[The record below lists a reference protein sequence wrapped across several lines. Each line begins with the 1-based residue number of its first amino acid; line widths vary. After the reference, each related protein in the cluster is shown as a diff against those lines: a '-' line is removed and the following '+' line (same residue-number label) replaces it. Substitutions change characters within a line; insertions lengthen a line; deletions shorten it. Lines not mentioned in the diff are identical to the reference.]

1 MDTNQNLN
9 INTFVEGMDSD
20 TMYSNVKNTK
30 YTLGINTRISSNKYN
45 IGGDVASPEEKQ
57 GLLNPITV
65 KEMLLSSTDDVD
77 LLKGIQSNDANINVI
92 FDYIYKTVQCGEHC
106 IILYKTHVNKT
117 GGVINTDILEDLYFL
132 NVASVKLVGN
142 EYKYT
147 FLFRISDHKQYNV
160 YKDVKN
166 ISVVLNLEQTDV
178 LKLYIADG
186 VHKIMELN
194 ILDEDYINK
203 LQRNYFGTNT
213 KEFKYIEAFD
223 IQQNGF
229 FPRNKVIIDGI
240 ISGQLKTGQVQYAYV
255 LYKKH
260 GGRSMLSPLTN
271 KIQVISSDD
280 QSKQGRAEDTV
291 TNIGF
296 KLKININSLFYESET
311 GKIDTI
317 GSAIFNSKD
326 RYDSILLYR
335 ISYIKPNQ
343 NAEIDLIYDSL
354 IYTTDISSTEQ
365 NIIIVNDS
373 GLKSLQKLTIE
384 EFSALYGQQFVPQ
397 VIEKNQEYLLA
408 GNIKDKTVLDIKDL
422 DFKTYSVSQPT
433 ESKKS
438 YFQYITPN
446 NDLQKESDIDL
457 TTTDTIDKV
466 VKSIESSIYGKDIFP
481 AYSDINSY
489 RTKGNIY
496 LSSECIYN
504 PFNYDGKFDEKFK
517 YILGGFGKNIQW
529 RFITIGQLKSSAKAV
544 EKDSFNPSK
553 TCYLT
558 LTGTRSNTI
567 DIKQFDENKTINKI
581 YEQHAL
587 KTPNDN
593 LYHDM
598 FSSSILRS
606 LKRGE
611 TYRYGIVLYSADG
624 NRSNVYYIGDIK
636 VPRMSEFP
644 IYDERWMYSIGLEFK
659 VTLDPQIIKKYNIV
673 GYEIVRCKK
682 YDNYTRNLEQCIIAR
697 PVRQDVAPLYIQN
710 DNYQNDKQKYSPY
723 YPTGFLTSQP
733 CLFYWFTDW
742 NDNNQPDWKKYAKFY
757 PNGKFAHSEKNQSI
771 FQLFSSSF
779 ICQSDEQVK
788 RLQNNAKH
796 LELLS
801 YIYPGTLQDTNKV
814 INSST
819 VKSTFNKKVENSYK
833 EYTGYIWSAILDNSQ
848 EYLKINRSA
857 IPCDTSEKVKQ
868 YVFNYNIC
876 KKNVYL
882 YPGDDTYTGSLDVVL
897 NTDKTIFDIKSIKDS
912 KNLEWNQC
920 FSEVKKEGSVV
931 KDAIKQYANF
941 VQTVNTESYVNF
953 VCCGKYYGDPGTNK
967 SALFSWGS
975 NGEIDKAWE
984 KYAEYTDVSGIG
996 HIPPAIGPLSGGG
1009 QCFVCYLNNTQTST
1023 IKLEQLHEYLLD
1035 TTISLTEPKGTLDLC
1050 DKDITLGAYLCNITH
1065 EAQQFSGKLLTQMQY
1080 DTYYGFGNYFNITSN
1095 TGRFNQDNFCVF
1107 DGSTYIASHRFI
1119 TSHKFYDF
1127 NDFYANLQSM
1137 QVSNN
1142 VIMESDINPYFM
1154 YGPAMNNSN
1163 TNVQIKPASIEGVVS
1178 QELPAYNYNNIYSDN
1193 ESSNNVFNAQQLD
1206 KQETN
1211 FPQRIFY
1218 SQIKTNG
1225 ENVDNWQIFKPADF
1239 VDTNSQYG
1247 EITDIYTANDR
1258 TYVFQKNAVG
1268 KMSVN
1273 ERSIVKD
1280 NNDNDIQLGQGT
1292 LLKRIDYL
1300 DTKYGMRKDDM
1311 CITDSENRLFWFDY
1325 YNNCI
1330 CTLNDNNVTNYSDS
1344 LSVTNLLNM
1353 YDDDHLPKI
1362 LYDKTNNE
1370 LYFGNIMKDND
1381 LYNIIF
1387 NIKYNIAT
1395 SLYTDSDTSFT
1406 DGFYLLDNYVNK
1418 ITKTGVYKTYCYSK
1432 NNLGIKNI
1440 YLNPM
1445 IVQFVVNNNVN
1456 TTKVFDNQQIIY
1468 ANRRGRNSLEK
1479 PDFFNEKNISFMTD
1493 LSDTEH
1499 YYDDV
1504 HTFLTDREGVI
1515 SYPIPRVGFEGK
1527 TSSDIYNKG
1536 YGQRL
1541 RGKWMVE
1548 TYSDYNTSKE
1558 STINNFITKTR
1569 QSYN

>member
-20 TMYSNVKNTK
+20 TMYSNIKNTK

-65 KEMLLSSTDDVD
+65 KELLLNSINNAD
-77 LLKGIQSNDANINVI
+77 LLNGIQSDNANINVV
-92 FDYIYKTVQCGEHC
+92 FDYIYKTIQCGEHC
-106 IILYKTHVNKT
+106 IMLYKTHVNKT
-117 GGVINTDILEDLYFL
+117 GGVVNTDILEDLYFL

-142 EYKYT
+142 EYKYK

-186 VHKIMELN
+186 IHKIMELN

-203 LQRNYFGTNT
+203 LQRNYFGGNT

-271 KIQVISSDD
+271 KIQVVSGDD

-291 TNIGF
+291 TSIGF
-296 KLKININSLFYESET
+296 KLKINIDSIFYEAGT
-311 GKIDTI
+311 GKIDTV
-317 GSAIFNSKD
+317 GSALFNSKD

-354 IYTTDISSTEQ
+354 IHTTDVSSTEQ
-365 NIIIVNDS
+365 NTIIINDS
-373 GLKSLQKLTIE
+373 GLNSLQKLTVE
-384 EFSALYGQQFVPQ
+384 EFSALYGQQFIPQ

-408 GNIKDKTVLDIKDL
+408 GNIKDKTVLDIEDL
-422 DFKTYSVSQPT
+422 DFKTYSVSIPQNG
-433 ESKKS
+433 KS
-438 YFQYITPN
+438 YFKYTTPN
-446 NDLQKESDIDL
+446 DNLLTKSDIEL
-457 TTTDTIDKV
+457 TTIDKV
-466 VKSIESSIYGKDIFP
+466 VDSIESSIYGKDIFP
-481 AYSDINSY
+481 TYSDINLY
-489 RTKGNIY
+489 RTEDNKS
-496 LSSECIYN
+496 LEAECIYN
-504 PFNYDGKFDEKFK
+504 PFNYNGQFNENFQ

-529 RFITIGQLKSSAKAV
+529 RFITIGSLKSSAK
-544 EKDSFNPSK
+544 S
-553 TCYLT
+553 
-558 LTGTRSNTI
+558 SNTF
-567 DIKQFDENKTINKI
+567 DLIKSGYLRLNHNDGVVSTEQFDENKSI
-581 YEQHAL
+581 YEIYKQHSL
-587 KTPNDN
+587 TKLNDK
-593 LYHDM
+593 LYHDI

-624 NRSNVYYIGDIK
+624 NRSNVYHIGDIK

-644 IYDERWMYSIGLEFK
+644 IYDKSIIYSIGLEFK
-659 VTLDPQIIKKYNIV
+659 VTLDPNIIKQYNII

-682 YDNYTRNLEQCIIAR
+682 YDNYTRNLEQCVIAK
-697 PVRQDVAPLYIQN
+697 PVRQDVAPPYLRAGSN
-710 DNYQNDKQKYSPY
+710 DYSKEKYSPY

-733 CLFYWFTDW
+733 CLFYWYTTSSDW
-742 NDNNQPDWKKYAKFY
+742 NTYKKIYPNNKYARTESGQ
-757 PNGKFAHSEKNQSI
+757 NI
-771 FQLFSSSF
+771 FQLLSTSF
-779 ICQSDEQVK
+779 ICQTDEQVK
-788 RLQNNAKH
+788 RLQNNAKQ
-796 LELLS
+796 LELLRF
-801 YIYPGTLQDTNKV
+801 IYPAENLDSINNIINKGEKPFSDIVEIVGVDYGTNYHWYY
-814 INSST
+814 IND
-819 VKSTFNKKVENSYK
+819 KPK
-833 EYTGYIWSAILDNSQ
+833 GYI
-848 EYLKINRSA
+848 KINRSR
-857 IPCDTSEKVKQ
+857 IPCGNSNKTDQ
-868 YVFNYNIC
+868 YVFNYNNATN
-876 KKNVYL
+876 NVYL
-882 YPGDDTYTGSLDVVL
+882 YNGISEEL
-897 NTDKTIFDIKSIKDS
+897 NTDKTVFNLKVIKDS
-912 KNLEWNQC
+912 KNLQWNQC
-920 FSEVKKEGSVV
+920 FSEVKKEGSTV
-931 KDAIKQYANF
+931 KDAIKQYSNF
-941 VQTVNTESYVNF
+941 VQTIDSESYVNF
-953 VCCGKYYGDPGTNK
+953 VCCGKYYGDPGTNT
-967 SALFSWGS
+967 SALFNWGS
-975 NGEIDKAWE
+975 NSSDDKAWGN
-984 KYAEYTDVSGIG
+984 YTEYTSVSSGTY
-996 HIPPAIGPLSGGG
+996 IPPAIGPLSAGG
-1009 QCFVCYLNNTQTST
+1009 QCFVCYLNNTQSYND
-1023 IKLEQLHEYLLD
+1023 KGQLYVNPNLPYKYLLEANV
-1035 TTISLTEPKGTLDLC
+1035 SLKEPKGTIDNC
-1050 DKDITLGAYLCNITH
+1050 WKTMVLGTYLCNITH

-1080 DTYYGFGNYFNITSN
+1080 DTYYGFGNYFNITPN

-1127 NDFYANLQSM
+1127 NDFQANLQSM

-1142 VIMESDINPYFM
+1142 IIMESDINPYFM
-1154 YGPAMNNSN
+1154 YGAAMNDNN

-1193 ESSNNVFNAQQLD
+1193 ESSNNIFNAQQLD
-1206 KQETN
+1206 KLETN

-1218 SQIKTNG
+1218 SQAKTNG
-1225 ENVDNWQIFKPADF
+1225 ENVDNWQVFKPADF

-1247 EITDIYTANDR
+1247 EITNIYTMNDS
-1258 TYVFQKNAVG
+1258 TYVFQNNAVG
-1268 KMSVN
+1268 KMSIN

-1300 DTKYGMRKDDM
+1300 DTKFGMRKDDM
-1311 CITDSENRLFWFDY
+1311 CITDSENKLFWFDY

-1330 CTLNDNNVTNYSDS
+1330 CILNGNNVANYSDS
-1344 LSVTNLLNM
+1344 LSVTNILNM
-1353 YDDDHLPKI
+1353 YDDTYLPKM

-1370 LYFGNIMKDND
+1370 LYFGNIKKDD
-1381 LYNIIF
+1381 SLYNIIF

-1395 SLYTDSDTSFT
+1395 SLYKDQDTSFA

-1418 ITKTGVYKTYCYSK
+1418 IIHTNGYKTHCYSK
-1432 NNLGIKNI
+1432 NNLNIENI
-1440 YLNPM
+1440 YVNPM
-1445 IVQFVVNNNVN
+1445 IVQFVVNNNIN
-1456 TTKVFDNQQIIY
+1456 ITKVFDNQQITY
-1468 ANRRGRNSLEK
+1468 ANRRGRNSLENPK
-1479 PDFFNEKNISFMTD
+1479 FFNKKNINFETD
-1493 LSDTEH
+1493 LSDTKH
-1499 YYDDV
+1499 YYDNI
-1504 HTFLTDREGVI
+1504 HTFLTDREGII

-1527 TSSDIYNKG
+1527 TPVDIYTKG

-1548 TYSDYNTSKE
+1548 TYIDLSTSKE

>member
-65 KEMLLSSTDDVD
+65 KEMLFSSTDNAD
-77 LLKGIQSNDANINVI
+77 LLKGIQSKDANINVV

-117 GGVINTDILEDLYFL
+117 GGRPNIDILEDLYFL
-132 NVASVKLVGN
+132 NVASVKLVDN

-160 YKDVKN
+160 YKNVKN

-194 ILDEDYINK
+194 ILDKDYINK
-203 LQRNYFGTNT
+203 LQRNYFHTNE
-213 KEFKYIEAFD
+213 KKFKYIESFD

-271 KIQVISSDD
+271 KIQVISGDD

-296 KLKININSLFYESET
+296 KLKININSSFYEPGT
-311 GKIDTI
+311 GEIDTI

-354 IYTTDISSTEQ
+354 IHTTDISSTEQ
-365 NIIIVNDS
+365 NVIIINDS
-373 GLKSLQKLTIE
+373 GLNSLQKLTIE
-384 EFSALYGQQFVPQ
+384 EFSALYGQQFVPK

-422 DFKTYSVSQPT
+422 DFKTYSISMPQNN
-433 ESKKS
+433 KS
-438 YFQYITPN
+438 YFKYITPN
-446 NDLQKESDIDL
+446 NDILTKSDIEL
-457 TTTDTIDKV
+457 TTESTIDEV
-466 VKSIESSIYGKDIFP
+466 VDSIESSIYGKDIFP

-489 RTKGNIY
+489 RTGESKS
-496 LSSECIYN
+496 LSAECIYN
-504 PFNYDGKFDEKFK
+504 PFNYNGQFDENFQ
-517 YILGGFGKNIQW
+517 YTLGGFGKNIQW
-529 RFITIGQLKSSAKAV
+529 RFITVGALKSSTKSS
-544 EKDSFNPSK
+544 DSFNPSYSS
-553 TCYLT
+553 YLE
-558 LTGTRSNTI
+558 LKSGDTI
-567 DIKQFDENKTINKI
+567 STKQFTESTIKNKTVPEI
-581 YEQHAL
+581 YKQHCL
-587 KTPNDN
+587 YYSNDEM
-593 LYHDM
+593 YHDI

-624 NRSNVYYIGDIK
+624 NRSNVYHIGDIK
-636 VPRMSEFP
+636 VPRMREFP
-644 IYDERWMYSIGLEFK
+644 IYDQIWIYSIGLEFK

-682 YDNYTRNLEQCIIAR
+682 HDNYTRNLEQCVIAK
-697 PVRQDVAPLYIQN
+697 PVRQDVAPLYESNSSNN
-710 DNYQNDKQKYSPY
+710 DDRQKYSPY

-742 NDNNQPDWKKYAKFY
+742 SNDNQPDWKKYVKFY
-757 PNGKFAHSEKNQSI
+757 PNGKFAHSEKNQKI
-771 FQLFSSSF
+771 FQLFSTSF
-779 ICQSDEQVK
+779 ICQNDEQVK
-788 RLQNNAKH
+788 RLQNNAKY

-801 YIYPGTLQDTNKV
+801 YIYPGTLQEVNKI
-814 INSST
+814 INNST
-819 VKSTFNKKVENSYK
+819 IKKTFNKKVENK
-833 EYTGYIWSAILDNSQ
+833 HDDYTGFNWSAIVDNSE

-857 IPCDTSEKVKQ
+857 ISCDINGKTKQ
-868 YVFNYNIC
+868 YVFDYDTQMYKI
-876 KKNVYL
+876 YL
-882 YPGDDTYTGSLDVVL
+882 YPQGDNTTDIGYTYL
-897 NTDKTIFDIKSIKDS
+897 NTDNTKFDIKSIKDS

-920 FSEVKKEGSVV
+920 FSEVKKEGEVV
-931 KDAIKQYANF
+931 KDAIKQYSNF
-941 VQTVNTESYVNF
+941 VQTVSTESYVNF
-953 VCCGKYYGDPGTNK
+953 VCCGKYYGDPGTNS
-967 SALFSWGS
+967 SALFNWGS
-975 NGEIDKAWE
+975 NAAADKEWE
-984 KYAEYTDVSGIG
+984 KYTEYTSVSSKAY
-996 HIPPAIGPLSGGG
+996 IPPAIGPLSAGG
-1009 QCFVCYLNNTQTST
+1009 QCFVCYLNNIQTSSNVYT
-1023 IKLEQLHEYLLD
+1023 QLYQRLLD
-1035 TTISLTEPKGTLDLC
+1035 TTVSLNEITGTLEQC
-1050 DKDITLGAYLCNITH
+1050 TKDITLGAYLCNITH

-1095 TGRFNQDNFCVF
+1095 TGRFDQDNFCVF
-1107 DGSTYIASHRFI
+1107 DGSTYIAQHRFI
-1119 TSHKFYDF
+1119 TAHKFYDF
-1127 NDFYANLQSM
+1127 NDFSSNLQSM

-1142 VIMESDINPYFM
+1142 VIMESDINPHFM

-1193 ESSNNVFNAQQLD
+1193 ESSNNIFNAQQLD
-1206 KQETN
+1206 KLETN

-1218 SQIKTNG
+1218 SQVKTNG

-1247 EITDIYTANDR
+1247 EITDIYTMNDR
-1258 TYVFQKNAVG
+1258 TYVFQKSAVG
-1268 KMSVN
+1268 KMSIN

-1330 CTLNDNNVTNYSDS
+1330 CTLNDNSVTNYSDS
-1344 LSVTNLLNM
+1344 LSVTNILNM
-1353 YDDDHLPKI
+1353 YDDIHLPKI

-1370 LYFGNIMKDND
+1370 LYFGNIRKDSD
-1381 LYNIIF
+1381 LYSIIF
-1387 NIKYNIAT
+1387 NTKYNIAT
-1395 SLYTDSDTSFT
+1395 SLYKDQDTLFT
-1406 DGFYLLDNYVNK
+1406 DGFYLLDNYINK
-1418 ITKTGVYKTYCYSK
+1418 ITNIDGYKTYCYSK
-1432 NNLGIKNI
+1432 NNLDIENT
-1440 YLNPM
+1440 YVNPM

-1493 LSDTEH
+1493 LYDTEH
-1499 YYDDV
+1499 YYDSV

-1515 SYPIPRVGFEGK
+1515 SYPIPRVGFEGN
-1527 TSSDIYNKG
+1527 TSADIYNEG

>member
-65 KEMLLSSTDDVD
+65 KEMLLSSTDGVD
-77 LLKGIQSNDANINVI
+77 LLKGIQSDDANINVI
-92 FDYIYKTVQCGEHC
+92 FDYIYKTVQCGEYC

-117 GGVINTDILEDLYFL
+117 GGLVNTDILEDLYFL
-132 NVASVKLVGN
+132 NVARVELVGN

-160 YKDVKN
+160 YKNVKN

-194 ILDEDYINK
+194 ILDKDYINK

-271 KIQVISSDD
+271 KIQVISGDD

-296 KLKININSLFYESET
+296 KLKININSLFYESGT
-311 GKIDTI
+311 V
-317 GSAIFNSKD
+317 GSATFNSKD

-354 IYTTDISSTEQ
+354 IHTTDISSTEQ

-384 EFSALYGQQFVPQ
+384 EFAALYGQQFVPQ
-397 VIEKNQEYLLA
+397 IIEKNQEYLLA
-408 GNIKDKTVLDIKDL
+408 GNIKDKTVLDINNI
-422 DFKTYSVSQPT
+422 DFKTYSVGIPQNG
-433 ESKKS
+433 KS
-438 YFQYITPN
+438 YFKYTTPDN
-446 NDLQKESDIDL
+446 RTLTNSDIEL
-457 TTTDTIDKV
+457 TTIDEV
-466 VKSIESSIYGKDIFP
+466 VDSIEDNIYGKDIFP
-481 AYSDINSY
+481 TYSNINLY
-489 RTKGNIY
+489 RTENNTV

-504 PFNYDGKFDEKFK
+504 PFNYNGEFDKNFQ
-517 YILGGFGKNIQW
+517 YTLGGFGKNIQW
-529 RFITIGQLKSSAKAV
+529 RFITVGALKSLAKSS
-544 EKDSFNPSK
+544 DSFNPSYSS
-553 TCYLT
+553 YLELKSGNIIST
-558 LTGTRSNTI
+558 KQSNTESAF
-567 DIKQFDENKTINKI
+567 KNKTISEI
-581 YEQHAL
+581 YKQHDL
-587 KTPNDN
+587 VNTNDK
-593 LYHDM
+593 LYHDI

-611 TYRYGIVLYSADG
+611 TYRYGIVLYSAEG
-624 NRSNVYYIGDIK
+624 NKSNVYHIGDIK

-644 IYDERWMYSIGLEFK
+644 IYDERWIYSIGLEFK

-697 PVRQDVAPLYIQN
+697 PVRQDVAPLYIKN
-710 DNYQNDKQKYSPY
+710 DNDQDDKQKYSPY

-742 NDNNQPDWKKYAKFY
+742 NDDNQPDWKKYAKFY

-819 VKSTFNKKVENSYK
+819 VKSTFNKKVENGYK

-941 VQTVNTESYVNF
+941 VQTINTESYVNF

-975 NGEIDKAWE
+975 NSEIDKAWE
-984 KYAEYTDVSGIG
+984 KYAEYTNVSGGG

-1009 QCFVCYLNNTQTST
+1009 QCFVCYLNNTQTSNN
-1023 IKLEQLHEYLLD
+1023 KLEHLHEYLLD

-1050 DKDITLGAYLCNITH
+1050 DKDITLGTYLCNITH

-1127 NDFYANLQSM
+1127 NDFQANLQSM

-1142 VIMESDINPYFM
+1142 VIMESDINPHFM

-1193 ESSNNVFNAQQLD
+1193 ESSNNIFNAQQLD

-1247 EITDIYTANDR
+1247 EITDIYTMNDR

-1268 KMSVN
+1268 KMSIN

-1353 YDDDHLPKI
+1353 YDDIHLPKM

-1370 LYFGNIMKDND
+1370 LYFGNIRKDSD
-1381 LYNIIF
+1381 LYSIIF
-1387 NIKYNIAT
+1387 NTKYNIAT
-1395 SLYTDSDTSFT
+1395 SLYKDQDTLFT

-1418 ITKTGVYKTYCYSK
+1418 IMNIDGYKTHCYSK
-1432 NNLGIKNI
+1432 NNIDIENI
-1440 YLNPM
+1440 YVNPM

-1527 TSSDIYNKG
+1527 TSSDIYNEG

-1548 TYSDYNTSKE
+1548 TYIDSSTSKE

>member
-65 KEMLLSSTDDVD
+65 KEMLLSPTDDVD
-77 LLKGIQSNDANINVI
+77 LLKGIQSKDANINVV

-117 GGVINTDILEDLYFL
+117 GGRPNTDILEDLYFL
-132 NVASVKLVGN
+132 NVASVKLIDN

-147 FLFRISDHKQYNV
+147 FLFRISDHNQYNV
-160 YKDVKN
+160 YKDIKN

-194 ILDEDYINK
+194 ILDKDYINK
-203 LQRNYFGTNT
+203 LQRNYFHTNE
-213 KEFKYIEAFD
+213 KEFKYIESFD

-229 FPRNKVIIDGI
+229 FPTDGIIIDGT

-271 KIQVISSDD
+271 KIQVISGDD

-296 KLKININSLFYESET
+296 KLKINLFINHQSDDYYN
-311 GKIDTI
+311 I
-317 GSAIFNSKD
+317 N

-354 IYTTDISSTEQ
+354 IKNINED
-365 NIIIVNDS
+365 IIINDS
-373 GLKSLQKLTIE
+373 GLNSLQKLTIE
-384 EFSALYGQQFVPQ
+384 EFSALYGQQFIPQ

-408 GNIKDKTVLDIKDL
+408 GNIKDKTVLDIEGL
-422 DFKTYSVSQPT
+422 DFKTYSVSIP
-433 ESKKS
+433 KDGKS
-438 YFQYITPN
+438 NFKYTTPN
-446 NDLQKESDIDL
+446 NELLTKSDIEL
-457 TTTDTIDKV
+457 KTIDQV
-466 VKSIESSIYGKDIFP
+466 VNLIEDNEYGKDIFL
-481 AYSDINSY
+481 AYSDINLY
-489 RTKGNIY
+489 RTEKNILLY
-496 LSSECIYN
+496 NECIYN
-504 PFNYDGKFDEKFK
+504 PFNYNGEFDENFK

-529 RFITIGQLKSSAKAV
+529 RFITVGYKKPNAAYSDK
-544 EKDSFNPSK
+544 FNTK
-553 TCYLT
+553 KYGFLT
-558 LTGTRSNTI
+558 LSNEI
-567 DIKQFDENKTINKI
+567 EYNYKIESNQTINSHEVNSIYRQHHII
-581 YEQHAL
+581 YEQDNEL
-587 KTPNDN
+587 YNDI
-593 LYHDM
+593 

-624 NRSNVYYIGDIK
+624 NKSNVYYIGDIK
-636 VPRMSEFP
+636 VPRMGEFP
-644 IYDERWMYSIGLEFK
+644 IYDDNFIYSIGLEFK
-659 VTLDPQIIKKYNIV
+659 VTLDPKIIKQYNIV

-682 YDNYTRNLEQCIIAR
+682 HDNYTRNLEQCVIAK
-697 PVRQDVAPLYIQN
+697 PVRQDIAPPYIEN
-710 DNYQNDKQKYSPY
+710 KTTVYDKEKYSPY
-723 YPTGFLTSQP
+723 YPTGFLISQP
-733 CLFYWFTDW
+733 CLFFWYTTSKDFDKYKKIYPNT
-742 NDNNQPDWKKYAKFY
+742 KYART
-757 PNGKFAHSEKNQSI
+757 EDNQNI
-771 FQLFSSSF
+771 FQLFSTSF
-779 ICQSDEQVK
+779 ICQTDEQIK
-788 RLQNNAKH
+788 RLQNNAKQ

-801 YIYPGTLQDTNKV
+801 FVYPYKNLDSANEV
-814 INSST
+814 INPDR
-819 VKSTFNKKVENSYK
+819 STFNSWIDEDIQNSTDYFK
-833 EYTGYIWSAILDNSQ
+833 DYLKDINRNYI
-848 EYLKINRSA
+848 KINRSS
-857 IPCDTSEKVKQ
+857 IPCTNTNKTDQ
-868 YVFNYNIC
+868 YIFNYNNLTHIIF
-876 KKNVYL
+876 
-882 YPGDDTYTGSLDVVL
+882 
-897 NTDKTIFDIKSIKDS
+897 TDADIGETIFTKIPFDYDIKTIKDS

-920 FSEVKKEGSVV
+920 FGEVKKEGDVV
-931 KDAIKQYANF
+931 KDAIKQYSNF

-953 VCCGKYYGDPGTNK
+953 VCCGKYYGDPGTNS
-967 SALFSWGS
+967 SALFNWGS
-975 NGEIDKAWE
+975 NASEDKEWE
-984 KYAEYTDVSGIG
+984 KYTEYTCSSNTEY
-996 HIPPAIGPLSGGG
+996 IPPAIGPLSAGG
-1009 QCFVCYLNNTQTST
+1009 QCFICYLNNTNDDSENLLNKNACLEKPIKYSYDDTS
-1023 IKLEQLHEYLLD
+1023 KKMVL
-1035 TTISLTEPKGTLDLC
+1035 GT
-1050 DKDITLGAYLCNITH
+1050 YLCNIIH
-1065 EAQQFSGKLLTQMQY
+1065 EAQQFSGKSLTQMQY
-1080 DTYYGFGNYFNITSN
+1080 DTYYGFGNYFNISSIG
-1095 TGRFNQDNFCVF
+1095 GRFDQDRFCVF
-1107 DGSTYIASHRFI
+1107 DGSTYIAQHRFI
-1119 TSHKFYDF
+1119 TAHKFYDF
-1127 NDFYANLQSM
+1127 NDFSSNLQSM

-1142 VIMESDINPYFM
+1142 VIMESDINPHFM
-1154 YGPAMNNSN
+1154 YGPAMNSSN

-1193 ESSNNVFNAQQLD
+1193 ESSNNIFNAQQLD
-1206 KQETN
+1206 KLETN

-1218 SQIKTNG
+1218 SQVKTNG

-1247 EITDIYTANDR
+1247 EITDIYTMNDR
-1258 TYVFQKNAVG
+1258 TYVFQKSAVG
-1268 KMSVN
+1268 KMSIN

-1330 CTLNDNNVTNYSDS
+1330 CTLNDNSVTNYSDS
-1344 LSVTNLLNM
+1344 LSVTNILNM
-1353 YDDDHLPKI
+1353 YDDLHLPKI

-1370 LYFGNIMKDND
+1370 LYFGNIRKDSD

-1387 NIKYNIAT
+1387 NTKYNIAT
-1395 SLYTDSDTSFT
+1395 SLYIDPDISFT
-1406 DGFYLLDNYVNK
+1406 NGFYLLDNYVNK
-1418 ITKTGVYKTYCYSK
+1418 ITKSGVYKTYCYSK
-1432 NNLGIKNI
+1432 NNLSIKNI
-1440 YLNPM
+1440 YVNPM

-1527 TSSDIYNKG
+1527 TSSDIYNEG

>member
-65 KEMLLSSTDDVD
+65 KEMLLSSTDNVD

-92 FDYIYKTVQCGEHC
+92 FDYIYKTVQCGEYC

-117 GGVINTDILEDLYFL
+117 GGLVNTDILEDLYFL

-271 KIQVISSDD
+271 KIQVISGDD

-296 KLKININSLFYESET
+296 KLKININSSFYESGT
-311 GKIDTI
+311 GKIDTV

-354 IYTTDISSTEQ
+354 IHTTDISSTEQ
-365 NIIIVNDS
+365 NVIIVNDS
-373 GLKSLQKLTIE
+373 GLNSLQKLTIE
-384 EFSALYGQQFVPQ
+384 EFSALYGQQFVPK

-408 GNIKDKTVLDIKDL
+408 GNIKDKTVLNIEDL
-422 DFKTYSVSQPT
+422 DFKTYSISMPQNN
-433 ESKKS
+433 KS
-438 YFQYITPN
+438 YFKYITPN
-446 NDLQKESDIDL
+446 NDVFTKSDIEL
-457 TTTDTIDKV
+457 TTIDNAV
-466 VKSIESSIYGKDIFP
+466 NTIESSIYGKDIFP

-489 RTKGNIY
+489 RTGESKS
-496 LSSECIYN
+496 LSAECIYN
-504 PFNYDGKFDEKFK
+504 PFNYNGEFDEKFQHT
-517 YILGGFGKNIQW
+517 LGGFGKNIQW
-529 RFITIGQLKSSAKAV
+529 RFITVGGLKDLAKSL
-544 EKDSFNPSK
+544 DSFNPVYSS
-553 TCYLT
+553 YLE
-558 LTGTRSNTI
+558 LQSGNTI
-567 DIKQFDENKTINKI
+567 STKQFTVPTIKNKTVSEI
-581 YEQHAL
+581 YKQHCL
-587 KTPNDN
+587 YQSDDKM
-593 LYHDM
+593 YHDI

-624 NRSNVYYIGDIK
+624 NRSNVYHIGDIK
-636 VPRMSEFP
+636 VPRMREFP
-644 IYDERWMYSIGLEFK
+644 IYDDNFVYSIGLEFK
-659 VTLDPQIIKKYNIV
+659 VTLDPNIIKQYNIV

-682 YDNYTRNLEQCIIAR
+682 HDNYTRNLEQCVIAK
-697 PVRQDVAPLYIQN
+697 PVRQDVAPLYEQN
-710 DNYQNDKQKYSPY
+710 SSNNNDRQKYSPY

-742 NDNNQPDWKKYAKFY
+742 SNDNQPDWKKYVKFY
-757 PNGKFAHSEKNQSI
+757 PNGKFAHSEKNQKI
-771 FQLFSSSF
+771 FQLFSTSF
-779 ICQSDEQVK
+779 ICQNDEQVK
-788 RLQNNAKH
+788 RLQNNAKY

-801 YIYPGTLQDTNKV
+801 YIYPGTLQEVNKI
-814 INSST
+814 INNST
-819 VKSTFNKKVENSYK
+819 IKKTFNKKVENKYDD
-833 EYTGYIWSAILDNSQ
+833 YTGFNWSAIVDNSE

-857 IPCDTSEKVKQ
+857 ISCDINGKTKQ
-868 YVFNYNIC
+868 YVFDYNTQMYKI
-876 KKNVYL
+876 YL
-882 YPGDDTYTGSLDVVL
+882 YPQGNDTTDIGYTYL
-897 NTDKTIFDIKSIKDS
+897 NTDKTKFDIKSIKDS

-920 FSEVKKEGSVV
+920 FSEVKKEGEVV
-931 KDAIKQYANF
+931 KDAIKQYSNF
-941 VQTVNTESYVNF
+941 VQTVSTESYVNF
-953 VCCGKYYGDPGTNK
+953 VCCGKYYGDPGTNT
-967 SALFSWGS
+967 SALFNWGS
-975 NGEIDKAWE
+975 NAATDKAWE
-984 KYAEYTDVSGIG
+984 KYTEYTSVSSKEY
-996 HIPPAIGPLSGGG
+996 IPPAIGPLSAGG
-1009 QCFVCYLNNTQTST
+1009 QCFVCYLNNIQTSLNVYT
-1023 IKLEQLHEYLLD
+1023 QLYQHLLD
-1035 TTISLTEPKGTLDLC
+1035 TTVSLNEITGTLKQC
-1050 DKDITLGAYLCNITH
+1050 TKDITLGAYLCNITH

-1080 DTYYGFGNYFNITSN
+1080 DTYYGFGNYFNINAN
-1095 TGRFNQDNFCVF
+1095 TTRFDQDRFCVF
-1107 DGSTYIASHRFI
+1107 DGSTYIAQHRFI
-1119 TSHKFYDF
+1119 TAHKFYDF
-1127 NDFYANLQSM
+1127 NDFTSNLQSM

-1154 YGPAMNNSN
+1154 YGPAMNNNN

-1193 ESSNNVFNAQQLD
+1193 ESSNNIFNAQQLY

-1239 VDTNSQYG
+1239 VDINSQYG
-1247 EITDIYTANDR
+1247 EITDIYTMNDR
-1258 TYVFQKNAVG
+1258 TYVFQKSAVG
-1268 KMSVN
+1268 KMSIN
-1273 ERSIVKD
+1273 ERSIIKD

-1311 CITDSENRLFWFDY
+1311 CITDSENKLFWFDY

-1395 SLYTDSDTSFT
+1395 SLYADSDTSFT
-1406 DGFYLLDNYVNK
+1406 NGFYLLDNYVNK

-1499 YYDDV
+1499 YYDNI

-1527 TSSDIYNKG
+1527 TSSDIYNEG

>member
-45 IGGDVASPEEKQ
+45 IDGNVASPEEKQ

-65 KEMLLSSTDDVD
+65 KEIPFSSTDGVD
-77 LLKGIQSNDANINVI
+77 LLKGVQSDNANINVV

-117 GGVINTDILEDLYFL
+117 GGKVNTDILEDLYFL
-132 NVASVKLVGN
+132 NVASVELVDN
-142 EYKYT
+142 EYKYK

-160 YKDVKN
+160 YKDIKN

-203 LQRNYFGTNT
+203 LQRNYFNTNE
-213 KEFKYIEAFD
+213 KEFKYIESFD

-240 ISGQLKTGQVQYAYV
+240 VSGQLKTGQVQYAYV

-271 KIQVISSDD
+271 KIQVISGDD

-296 KLKININSLFYESET
+296 KLRINIDNSFYEAGT
-311 GKIDTI
+311 GNIDSI
-317 GSAIFNSKD
+317 NGESFNTRD

-354 IYTTDISSTEQ
+354 IHTTDISSTEQ
-365 NIIIVNDS
+365 NVIIVNDS
-373 GLKSLQKLTIE
+373 GLNSLQKLTIE
-384 EFSALYGQQFVPQ
+384 EFSALYGQQFVPK
-397 VIEKNQEYLLA
+397 VIEKNQQYLLA
-408 GNIKDKTVLDIKDL
+408 GNIKDKTVLDIDGL
-422 DFKTYSVSQPT
+422 DFKTYSVSKPINN
-433 ESKKS
+433 KV

-446 NDLQKESDIDL
+446 NNLLTKSDIEL
-457 TTTDTIDKV
+457 TTIDNV
-466 VKSIESSIYGKDIFP
+466 VNTIESSIYGKDIFP

-489 RTKGNIY
+489 RTGESKS
-496 LSSECIYN
+496 LSTECIYN
-504 PFNYDGKFDEKFK
+504 PFNYNGEFDENFQ
-517 YILGGFGKNIQW
+517 YTLGGFGKNIQW
-529 RFITIGQLKSSAKAV
+529 RFITVGELKNLAKSSG
-544 EKDSFNPSK
+544 SFNPGYSS
-553 TCYLT
+553 YLE
-558 LTGTRSNTI
+558 LQSGNTI
-567 DIKQFDENKTINKI
+567 STKQFTGSTIKNKTVPEI
-581 YEQHAL
+581 YKQHCL
-587 KTPNDN
+587 YQNNDKM
-593 LYHDM
+593 YHDI

-624 NRSNVYYIGDIK
+624 NRSNVYHIGDIK
-636 VPRMSEFP
+636 VPRMREFH
-644 IYDERWMYSIGLEFK
+644 IYDDKFIYSVGLEFK

-682 YDNYTRNLEQCIIAR
+682 HDNYTRNLEQCIIAR
-697 PVRQDVAPLYIQN
+697 PVRQDVAPLYIKNSSDQ
-710 DNYQNDKQKYSPY
+710 DDKQKYSPY

-742 NDNNQPDWKKYAKFY
+742 NDDNQSDWKKYTKFY
-757 PNGKFAHSEKNQSI
+757 PNGKFAHSEKNQSV

-779 ICQSDEQVK
+779 ICQSDEQIK

-801 YIYPGTLQDTNKV
+801 YIYPGTLQNVNKV

-819 VKSTFNKKVENSYK
+819 VKSTFNKKVENGYK
-833 EYTGYIWSAILDNSQ
+833 EYTGYIWSEILDNSQ

-868 YVFNYNIC
+868 YIFNYNIC
-876 KKNVYL
+876 KQNVYL

-920 FSEVKKEGSVV
+920 FSEVKKEGDVV

-975 NGEIDKAWE
+975 NSEIDRAWE
-984 KYAEYTDVSGIG
+984 KYAEYTNVSGEK
-996 HIPPAIGPLSGGG
+996 HIPPAIGPLSAGG
-1009 QCFVCYLNNTQTST
+1009 QCFICYLNNTQTSNN
-1023 IKLEQLHEYLLD
+1023 KLEHLHEYLLD

-1080 DTYYGFGNYFNITSN
+1080 DTYYGFGNYFNINSIG
-1095 TGRFNQDNFCVF
+1095 GRFDQDRFCVF
-1107 DGSTYIASHRFI
+1107 DGSTYIAQHRFI

-1142 VIMESDINPYFM
+1142 VIMESDINPHFM
-1154 YGPAMNNSN
+1154 YGPIMNYYNV
-1163 TNVQIKPASIEGVVS
+1163 NVQMKPCSIEGVTS

-1193 ESSNNVFNAQQLD
+1193 ESSNNIFNAQQLD
-1206 KQETN
+1206 KLETN

-1247 EITDIYTANDR
+1247 EITDIYTMNDR

-1268 KMSVN
+1268 KMSIN

-1311 CITDSENRLFWFDY
+1311 CVTDSENKLFWFDY

-1330 CTLNDNNVTNYSDS
+1330 CTLNENGVVNYSDS
-1344 LSVTNLLNM
+1344 LNVTNILNM
-1353 YDDDHLPKI
+1353 YDDMHLPKI

-1370 LYFGNIMKDND
+1370 LYFGNIRKDDD

-1387 NIKYNIAT
+1387 NTKYNIAT
-1395 SLYTDSDTSFT
+1395 SLYIDPYTSFT
-1406 DGFYLLDNYVNK
+1406 DGFYLLDDYVNK

-1432 NNLGIKNI
+1432 NNLAIKNI
-1440 YLNPM
+1440 YVNPM

-1479 PDFFNEKNISFMTD
+1479 PNFFDTKNISFMTD

-1499 YYDDV
+1499 YYDNV

-1527 TSSDIYNKG
+1527 TSTDIYTKG

>member
-65 KEMLLSSTDDVD
+65 KEMLLSSTDGVD
-77 LLKGIQSNDANINVI
+77 LLKGIQSNDVNINVI
-92 FDYIYKTVQCGEHC
+92 FDYIYKTVQCGEYC

-117 GGVINTDILEDLYFL
+117 DGVNKDILEDLYFL
-132 NVASVKLVGN
+132 NVARVKLVGN

-203 LQRNYFGTNT
+203 LQRNYFHTNE
-213 KEFKYIEAFD
+213 KEFKYIESFD

-229 FPRNKVIIDGI
+229 FPTDGIIIDGT

-271 KIQVISSDD
+271 KIQVVSGDD

-296 KLKININSLFYESET
+296 KLKINLFINHQSDDYYN
-311 GKIDTI
+311 I
-317 GSAIFNSKD
+317 N

-335 ISYIKPNQ
+335 ISYIKSNQ
-343 NAEIDLIYDSL
+343 NAEINLIYDSL
-354 IYTTDISSTEQ
+354 IKDINED
-365 NIIIVNDS
+365 IIINDS
-373 GLKSLQKLTIE
+373 GLNSLQKLTIE
-384 EFSALYGQQFVPQ
+384 EFSALYGQQFIPQ

-422 DFKTYSVSQPT
+422 DFKTYSVSVP
-433 ESKKS
+433 KDGKS
-438 YFQYITPN
+438 NFKYITPDN
-446 NDLQKESDIDL
+446 KLLTKSDIEL
-457 TTTDTIDKV
+457 TTIDQV
-466 VKSIESSIYGKDIFP
+466 VDSIENNEYCKNIFP
-481 AYSDINSY
+481 TYSDINLY
-489 RTKGNIY
+489 RTEKNISLY
-496 LSSECIYN
+496 DECIYN
-504 PFNYDGKFDEKFK
+504 PFNYDGKFNENFK

-529 RFITIGQLKSSAKAV
+529 RFITVGDKKPNTDYSDK
-544 EKDSFNPSK
+544 FNTK
-553 TCYLT
+553 KYGFLT
-558 LTGTRSNTI
+558 LS
-567 DIKQFDENKTINKI
+567 DENEYNYKIKPKQTINSRQVNGI
-581 YEQHAL
+581 YRQHNIIHEQDNEL
-587 KTPNDN
+587 YNDI
-593 LYHDM
+593 

-624 NRSNVYYIGDIK
+624 NKSNVYHIGDIK

-644 IYDERWMYSIGLEFK
+644 IYDDNFIYSVGLEFK
-659 VTLDPQIIKKYNIV
+659 VTLDPNIIKQYNIV

-682 YDNYTRNLEQCIIAR
+682 YDNYTRNLEQCVIAK
-697 PVRQDVAPLYIQN
+697 PVRQDIAPPYIKN
-710 DNYQNDKQKYSPY
+710 NTTYYNNEKYSPY

-733 CLFYWFTDW
+733 CLFYWFTDLSDW
-742 NDNNQPDWKKYAKFY
+742 NEYKKIYPNTKYAR
-757 PNGKFAHSEKNQSI
+757 SEDNQNI
-771 FQLFSSSF
+771 FQLFSTSF
-779 ICQSDEQVK
+779 ICQTDEQIK
-788 RLQNNAKH
+788 RLQNNAKQ

-801 YIYPGTLQDTNKV
+801 FIYPYKNLDSINKV
-814 INSST
+814 INT
-819 VKSTFNKKVENSYK
+819 EFNPVF
-833 EYTGYIWSAILDNSQ
+833 TGYVGTVIQDSTDYFKN
-848 EYLKINRSA
+848 YLKDVERNYIKINRA
-857 IPCDTSEKVKQ
+857 YIPCT
-868 YVFNYNIC
+868 
-876 KKNVYL
+876 
-882 YPGDDTYTGSLDVVL
+882 
-897 NTDKTIFDIKSIKDS
+897 NTDKTYQYIFDYNNLAHELYIDADMPATNFIENFIKYDIKTIKNS

-920 FSEVKKEGSVV
+920 FSEVKKEGDVV
-931 KDAIKQYANF
+931 KDAIKQYSNF

-953 VCCGKYYGDPGTNK
+953 VCCGKYNGDPGTNS
-967 SALFSWGS
+967 SALFNWGS
-975 NGEIDKAWE
+975 YTPTDKAWE
-984 KYAEYTDVSGIG
+984 KYTEYTSVSNTEYIG
-996 HIPPAIGPLSGGG
+996 PAIGPLSAGG
-1009 QCFVCYLNNTQTST
+1009 QCFICYLNNTSNESENPLNYNTC
-1023 IKLEQLHEYLLD
+1023 LERPKKQD
-1035 TTISLTEPKGTLDLC
+1035 DNSISKTMVLGT
-1050 DKDITLGAYLCNITH
+1050 YLCNITH

-1080 DTYYGFGNYFNITSN
+1080 DTYYGFGNYFNISSIG
-1095 TGRFNQDNFCVF
+1095 GRFDQDRFCVF
-1107 DGSTYIASHRFI
+1107 DGSTYIAQHRFI
-1119 TSHKFYDF
+1119 TAHKFYDF
-1127 NDFYANLQSM
+1127 NDFKSNLQSM

-1142 VIMESDINPYFM
+1142 VIMESDINPHFM
-1154 YGPAMNNSN
+1154 YGPAINNYN

-1193 ESSNNVFNAQQLD
+1193 ESSNNIFNAQQLD
-1206 KQETN
+1206 KQEIN

-1247 EITDIYTANDR
+1247 EITDIYTMNDR
-1258 TYVFQKNAVG
+1258 TYVFQKSAVG
-1268 KMSVN
+1268 KMSIN

-1353 YDDDHLPKI
+1353 YDDIHLPKI

-1370 LYFGNIMKDND
+1370 LYFGNIRKDSD
-1381 LYNIIF
+1381 LYSIIF
-1387 NIKYNIAT
+1387 NTKYNIAT
-1395 SLYTDSDTSFT
+1395 SLYKDQDTFFT

-1418 ITKTGVYKTYCYSK
+1418 IMNIDGYKTHCYSK
-1432 NNLGIKNI
+1432 NNIDIENI
-1440 YLNPM
+1440 YVNPM

-1468 ANRRGRNSLEK
+1468 ANRRGRNSLVK

-1527 TSSDIYNKG
+1527 TSSDIYNEG

>member
-65 KEMLLSSTDDVD
+65 KEMLLSSTDNVD
-77 LLKGIQSNDANINVI
+77 LLKGIQSNDANINVV
-92 FDYIYKTVQCGEHC
+92 FDYIYKTVQCGEYC

-117 GGVINTDILEDLYFL
+117 GGLVNTDILEDLYFL

-271 KIQVISSDD
+271 KIQVISGDD

-296 KLKININSLFYESET
+296 KLKININSSFYESGT
-311 GKIDTI
+311 GKIDTV

-354 IYTTDISSTEQ
+354 IHTTDISSTEQ
-365 NIIIVNDS
+365 NVIIVNDS
-373 GLKSLQKLTIE
+373 GLNSLQKLTIE
-384 EFSALYGQQFVPQ
+384 EFSALYGQQFVPK

-408 GNIKDKTVLDIKDL
+408 GNIKDKTVLNIEDL
-422 DFKTYSVSQPT
+422 DFKTYSISMPQNN
-433 ESKKS
+433 KS
-438 YFQYITPN
+438 YFKYITPN
-446 NDLQKESDIDL
+446 NDIFTESDIEL
-457 TTTDTIDKV
+457 TTIDNAV
-466 VKSIESSIYGKDIFP
+466 NTIESSIYGKDIFP

-489 RTKGNIY
+489 RTGESKS
-496 LSSECIYN
+496 LSAECIYN
-504 PFNYDGKFDEKFK
+504 PFNYNGEFDEKFQ
-517 YILGGFGKNIQW
+517 YTLGGFGKNIQW
-529 RFITIGQLKSSAKAV
+529 RFITVGGLKDLAKSL
-544 EKDSFNPSK
+544 DSFNPVYSS
-553 TCYLT
+553 YLE
-558 LTGTRSNTI
+558 LKSGDTI
-567 DIKQFDENKTINKI
+567 STKQFTESTIKNKTVPEI
-581 YEQHAL
+581 YKQHCL
-587 KTPNDN
+587 YQSDDKM
-593 LYHDM
+593 YHDI

-624 NRSNVYYIGDIK
+624 NRSNVYHIGDIK
-636 VPRMSEFP
+636 VPRMREFP
-644 IYDERWMYSIGLEFK
+644 IYDDNLVYSIGLEFK
-659 VTLDPQIIKKYNIV
+659 VTLDPNIIKQYNIV

-682 YDNYTRNLEQCIIAR
+682 HDNYTRNLEQCVIAK
-697 PVRQDVAPLYIQN
+697 PVRQDVAPLYEQN
-710 DNYQNDKQKYSPY
+710 SSNNNDRQKYSPY

-742 NDNNQPDWKKYAKFY
+742 SNDNQPDWKKYVKFY
-757 PNGKFAHSEKNQSI
+757 PNGKFAHSEKNQKI
-771 FQLFSSSF
+771 FQLFSTSF
-779 ICQSDEQVK
+779 ICQNDEQVK
-788 RLQNNAKH
+788 RLQNNAKY

-801 YIYPGTLQDTNKV
+801 YIYPGTLQEVNKI
-814 INSST
+814 INNST
-819 VKSTFNKKVENSYK
+819 IKKTFNKKVENKYDD
-833 EYTGYIWSAILDNSQ
+833 YTGFNWSAIVDNSE

-857 IPCDTSEKVKQ
+857 ISCDINGKTKQ
-868 YVFNYNIC
+868 YVFDYNTQMYKI
-876 KKNVYL
+876 YL
-882 YPGDDTYTGSLDVVL
+882 YPQGNNTTDIGYTYL
-897 NTDKTIFDIKSIKDS
+897 NTDKTKFDIKSIKDS

-920 FSEVKKEGSVV
+920 FSEVKKEGEVV
-931 KDAIKQYANF
+931 KDAIKQYSNF
-941 VQTVNTESYVNF
+941 VQTVSTESYVNF
-953 VCCGKYYGDPGTNK
+953 VCCGKYYGDPGTNT
-967 SALFSWGS
+967 SALFNWGS
-975 NGEIDKAWE
+975 NAAADKAWE
-984 KYAEYTDVSGIG
+984 KYTEYTSVSSKAY
-996 HIPPAIGPLSGGG
+996 IPPAIGPLSAGG
-1009 QCFVCYLNNTQTST
+1009 QCFVCYLNNIQTSLNVYT
-1023 IKLEQLHEYLLD
+1023 QLYQHLLD
-1035 TTISLTEPKGTLDLC
+1035 TTVSLNEITGTLKQC
-1050 DKDITLGAYLCNITH
+1050 TKDITLGAYLCNITH

-1080 DTYYGFGNYFNITSN
+1080 DTYYGFGNYFNINAN
-1095 TGRFNQDNFCVF
+1095 TTRFNQDRFCVF
-1107 DGSTYIASHRFI
+1107 DGSTYIAQHRFI
-1119 TSHKFYDF
+1119 TAHKFYDF
-1127 NDFYANLQSM
+1127 NDFTSNLQSM

-1154 YGPAMNNSN
+1154 YGPAMNNNN

-1193 ESSNNVFNAQQLD
+1193 ESSNNIFNAQQLD
-1206 KQETN
+1206 KPETN

-1247 EITDIYTANDR
+1247 EITDIYTMNDR
-1258 TYVFQKNAVG
+1258 TYVFQKSAVG
-1268 KMSVN
+1268 KMSIN

-1311 CITDSENRLFWFDY
+1311 CITDSENKLFWFDY

-1344 LSVTNLLNM
+1344 LSVTNILNM
-1353 YDDDHLPKI
+1353 YDDLHLPKI

-1370 LYFGNIMKDND
+1370 LYFGNIRKDSD
-1381 LYNIIF
+1381 LYSIIF
-1387 NIKYNIAT
+1387 NTKYNIAT
-1395 SLYTDSDTSFT
+1395 SLYKDQDTLFT

-1418 ITKTGVYKTYCYSK
+1418 ITNIEGYKTYCYSK
-1432 NNLGIKNI
+1432 NNLDIENT
-1440 YLNPM
+1440 YVNPM

-1468 ANRRGRNSLEK
+1468 ANRRGINSLEK
-1479 PDFFNEKNISFMTD
+1479 TDFFNEKNISFMTD

-1499 YYDDV
+1499 YYDSV

-1527 TSSDIYNKG
+1527 TSSDIYNEG

>member
-65 KEMLLSSTDDVD
+65 KEMLLSPTDDVD
-77 LLKGIQSNDANINVI
+77 LLKGIQSNNVNINVV

-117 GGVINTDILEDLYFL
+117 GEVPNTDILEDLYFL
-132 NVASVKLVGN
+132 NVASVKLIDN

-147 FLFRISDHKQYNV
+147 FLFRISNHKQYNV
-160 YKDVKN
+160 YKDIKN

-194 ILDEDYINK
+194 ILDKDYINK
-203 LQRNYFGTNT
+203 LQRNYFGTNA
-213 KEFKYIEAFD
+213 KEFKYIESFD

-229 FPRNKVIIDGI
+229 FPTDGIIIDGT

-271 KIQVISSDD
+271 KIQVISGDD

-296 KLKININSLFYESET
+296 KLKINLFINHQSDDYYN
-311 GKIDTI
+311 I
-317 GSAIFNSKD
+317 N

-354 IYTTDISSTEQ
+354 IKNINED
-365 NIIIVNDS
+365 IIINDS
-373 GLKSLQKLTIE
+373 GLNSLQKLTIE
-384 EFSALYGQQFVPQ
+384 EFSALYGQQFIPQ

-408 GNIKDKTVLDIKDL
+408 GNIKDKTVLDIEGL
-422 DFKTYSVSQPT
+422 DFKTYSVSIP
-433 ESKKS
+433 KDGKS
-438 YFQYITPN
+438 NFKYITPN
-446 NDLQKESDIDL
+446 NKLLTKSDIEL
-457 TTTDTIDKV
+457 ETIDQV
-466 VKSIESSIYGKDIFP
+466 VNLIEDNEYGKNIFL
-481 AYSDINSY
+481 AYSDINLY
-489 RTKGNIY
+489 RTEENILLY
-496 LSSECIYN
+496 NECIYN
-504 PFNYDGKFDEKFK
+504 PFNYNGKFDEKFK

-529 RFITIGQLKSSAKAV
+529 RFITVGDKKPNAGYSDK
-544 EKDSFNPSK
+544 FNTK
-553 TCYLT
+553 KYGFLT
-558 LTGTRSNTI
+558 LSN
-567 DIKQFDENKTINKI
+567 ENEYNYKIESNQTINPREVNGIYRQHHII
-581 YEQHAL
+581 YEQDNEL
-587 KTPNDN
+587 YNDI
-593 LYHDM
+593 

-624 NRSNVYYIGDIK
+624 NKSNVYHIGDIK
-636 VPRMSEFP
+636 VPRMGEFP
-644 IYDERWMYSIGLEFK
+644 IYDDNFIYSIGLEFK
-659 VTLDPQIIKKYNIV
+659 VTLDPKIIKQYNIV

-682 YDNYTRNLEQCIIAR
+682 HDNYTRNLEQCVIAK
-697 PVRQDVAPLYIQN
+697 PVRQDIAVPYIETTSC
-710 DNYQNDKQKYSPY
+710 YDKEKYSPY
-723 YPTGFLTSQP
+723 YPTGFLISQP
-733 CLFYWFTDW
+733 CLFFWYTTSKDFDKYKKIYPNT
-742 NDNNQPDWKKYAKFY
+742 KYART
-757 PNGKFAHSEKNQSI
+757 EDNQNI
-771 FQLFSSSF
+771 FQLFSTSF
-779 ICQSDEQVK
+779 ICQTDEQIK
-788 RLQNNAKH
+788 RLQNNAKQ

-801 YIYPGTLQDTNKV
+801 FVYPYKNLDSANEV
-814 INSST
+814 INPNR
-819 VKSTFNKKVENSYK
+819 STFNSWIDEDIQNSTDYFK
-833 EYTGYIWSAILDNSQ
+833 DYLKDINRNYI
-848 EYLKINRSA
+848 KINRSS
-857 IPCDTSEKVKQ
+857 IPCTNTNKTDQ
-868 YVFNYNIC
+868 YIFNYNNLTHIIFTDA
-876 KKNVYL
+876 N
-882 YPGDDTYTGSLDVVL
+882 TGETTFTEIPFDY
-897 NTDKTIFDIKSIKDS
+897 DIKTIKDS

-920 FSEVKKEGSVV
+920 FSEVKKEGDVV
-931 KDAIKQYANF
+931 KDAIKQYSNF

-953 VCCGKYYGDPGTNK
+953 VCCGKYYGDPGTNS
-967 SALFSWGS
+967 SALFNWGS
-975 NGEIDKAWE
+975 NASEDKEWE
-984 KYAEYTDVSGIG
+984 KYTEYTCSSNTEY
-996 HIPPAIGPLSGGG
+996 IPPAIGPLSAGG
-1009 QCFVCYLNNTQTST
+1009 QCFICYLNNTNDDSENLLNKNVCLEKPIKHSYDNTSKT
-1023 IKLEQLHEYLLD
+1023 MVL
-1035 TTISLTEPKGTLDLC
+1035 GT
-1050 DKDITLGAYLCNITH
+1050 YLCNIIH

-1080 DTYYGFGNYFNITSN
+1080 DTYYGFGNYFNISSIG
-1095 TGRFNQDNFCVF
+1095 GRFDQDCFCVF
-1107 DGSTYIASHRFI
+1107 DGSTYIAQHRFI
-1119 TSHKFYDF
+1119 TAHKFYDF
-1127 NDFYANLQSM
+1127 NDFSSNLQSM

-1142 VIMESDINPYFM
+1142 VIMESDINPHFM
-1154 YGPAMNNSN
+1154 YGPAMNSSN

-1193 ESSNNVFNAQQLD
+1193 ESSNNIFNAQQLD
-1206 KQETN
+1206 KLETN

-1218 SQIKTNG
+1218 SQVKTNG

-1247 EITDIYTANDR
+1247 EITDIYTMNDR
-1258 TYVFQKNAVG
+1258 TYVFQKSAVG
-1268 KMSVN
+1268 KMSIN

-1330 CTLNDNNVTNYSDS
+1330 CTLNDNSVTNYSDS
-1344 LSVTNLLNM
+1344 LSVTNILNM
-1353 YDDDHLPKI
+1353 YDDLHLPKI

-1370 LYFGNIMKDND
+1370 LYFGNIRKDSD

-1387 NIKYNIAT
+1387 NTKYNIAT
-1395 SLYTDSDTSFT
+1395 SLYIDPDISFT
-1406 DGFYLLDNYVNK
+1406 NGFYLLDNYVNK
-1418 ITKTGVYKTYCYSK
+1418 ITKSGVYKTYCYSK
-1432 NNLGIKNI
+1432 NNLSIKNI
-1440 YLNPM
+1440 YINPM

-1527 TSSDIYNKG
+1527 TSSDIYNEG

>member
-20 TMYSNVKNTK
+20 TMYSNIKNTK

-65 KEMLLSSTDDVD
+65 KEMLLSSTDNVD

-92 FDYIYKTVQCGEHC
+92 FDYIYKTVQCGEYC

-117 GGVINTDILEDLYFL
+117 GGLVNTDILEDLYFL

-271 KIQVISSDD
+271 KIQVISGDD

-296 KLKININSLFYESET
+296 KLKININSSFYESGT
-311 GKIDTI
+311 GKIDTV

-354 IYTTDISSTEQ
+354 IHTTDISSTEQ
-365 NIIIVNDS
+365 NVIIVNDS
-373 GLKSLQKLTIE
+373 GLNSLQKLTIE
-384 EFSALYGQQFVPQ
+384 EFSALYGQQFVPK

-408 GNIKDKTVLDIKDL
+408 GNIKDKTVLNIEDL
-422 DFKTYSVSQPT
+422 DFKTYSISMPQNN
-433 ESKKS
+433 KS
-438 YFQYITPN
+438 YFKYITPN
-446 NDLQKESDIDL
+446 NDIFTESDIEL
-457 TTTDTIDKV
+457 TTIDNAV
-466 VKSIESSIYGKDIFP
+466 NTIESSIYGKDIFP

-489 RTKGNIY
+489 RTGESKS
-496 LSSECIYN
+496 LSAECIYN
-504 PFNYDGKFDEKFK
+504 PFNYNGEFDEKFQ
-517 YILGGFGKNIQW
+517 YTLGGFGKNIQW
-529 RFITIGQLKSSAKAV
+529 RFITVGGLKDLAKSL
-544 EKDSFNPSK
+544 DSFNPVYSS
-553 TCYLT
+553 YLE
-558 LTGTRSNTI
+558 LKSGDTI
-567 DIKQFDENKTINKI
+567 STKQFTESTIKNKTVPEI
-581 YEQHAL
+581 YKQHCL
-587 KTPNDN
+587 YQSDDKM
-593 LYHDM
+593 YHDI

-624 NRSNVYYIGDIK
+624 NRSNVYHIGDIK
-636 VPRMSEFP
+636 VPRMREFP
-644 IYDERWMYSIGLEFK
+644 IYDDNLVYSIGLEFK
-659 VTLDPQIIKKYNIV
+659 VTLDPNIIKQYNIV

-682 YDNYTRNLEQCIIAR
+682 HDNYTRNLEQCVIAK
-697 PVRQDVAPLYIQN
+697 PVRQDVAPLYEQN
-710 DNYQNDKQKYSPY
+710 SSNNNDRQKYSPY

-742 NDNNQPDWKKYAKFY
+742 SNDNQPDWKKYVKFY
-757 PNGKFAHSEKNQSI
+757 PNGKFAHSEKNQKI
-771 FQLFSSSF
+771 FQLFSTSF
-779 ICQSDEQVK
+779 ICQNDEQVK
-788 RLQNNAKH
+788 RLQNNAKY

-801 YIYPGTLQDTNKV
+801 YIYPGTLQEVNKI
-814 INSST
+814 INNST
-819 VKSTFNKKVENSYK
+819 IKKTFNKKVENKYDD
-833 EYTGYIWSAILDNSQ
+833 YTGFNWSAIVDNSE

-857 IPCDTSEKVKQ
+857 ISCDINGKTKQ
-868 YVFNYNIC
+868 YVFDYNTQMYKI
-876 KKNVYL
+876 YL
-882 YPGDDTYTGSLDVVL
+882 YPQGNNTTDIGYTYL
-897 NTDKTIFDIKSIKDS
+897 NTDKTKFDIKSIKDS

-920 FSEVKKEGSVV
+920 FSEVKKEGEVV
-931 KDAIKQYANF
+931 KDAIKQYSNF
-941 VQTVNTESYVNF
+941 VQTVSTESYVNF
-953 VCCGKYYGDPGTNK
+953 VCCGKYYGDPGTNT
-967 SALFSWGS
+967 SALFNWGS
-975 NGEIDKAWE
+975 NAAADKAWE
-984 KYAEYTDVSGIG
+984 KYTEYTSVSSKAY
-996 HIPPAIGPLSGGG
+996 IPPAIGPLSAGG
-1009 QCFVCYLNNTQTST
+1009 QCFVCYLNNIQTSLNVYT
-1023 IKLEQLHEYLLD
+1023 QLYQHLLD
-1035 TTISLTEPKGTLDLC
+1035 TTVSLNEITGTLKQC
-1050 DKDITLGAYLCNITH
+1050 TKDITLGAYLCNITH

-1080 DTYYGFGNYFNITSN
+1080 DTYYGFGNYFNINAN
-1095 TGRFNQDNFCVF
+1095 TTRFNQDRFCVF
-1107 DGSTYIASHRFI
+1107 DGSTYIAQHRFI
-1119 TSHKFYDF
+1119 TAHKFYDF
-1127 NDFYANLQSM
+1127 NDFTSNLQSM

-1154 YGPAMNNSN
+1154 YGPAMNNNN

-1193 ESSNNVFNAQQLD
+1193 ESSNNIFNAQQLD
-1206 KQETN
+1206 KPETN

-1247 EITDIYTANDR
+1247 EITDIYTMNDR
-1258 TYVFQKNAVG
+1258 TYVFQKSAVG
-1268 KMSVN
+1268 KMSIN

-1311 CITDSENRLFWFDY
+1311 CITDSENKLFWFDY

-1344 LSVTNLLNM
+1344 LSVTNILNM
-1353 YDDDHLPKI
+1353 YDDLHLPKI

-1370 LYFGNIMKDND
+1370 LYFGNIRKDSD
-1381 LYNIIF
+1381 LYSIIF
-1387 NIKYNIAT
+1387 NTKYNIAT
-1395 SLYTDSDTSFT
+1395 SLYKDQDTLFT

-1418 ITKTGVYKTYCYSK
+1418 ITNIEGYKTYCYSK
-1432 NNLGIKNI
+1432 NNLDIENT
-1440 YLNPM
+1440 YVNPM

-1468 ANRRGRNSLEK
+1468 ANRRGINSLEK
-1479 PDFFNEKNISFMTD
+1479 TDFFNEKNISFMTD

-1499 YYDDV
+1499 YYDSV

-1527 TSSDIYNKG
+1527 TSSDIYNEG

>member
-65 KEMLLSSTDDVD
+65 KEMLLSSTDNVD
-77 LLKGIQSNDANINVI
+77 LLKGIQSNDANINVV
-92 FDYIYKTVQCGEHC
+92 FDYIYKTVQCGEYC

-117 GGVINTDILEDLYFL
+117 GGEPNKDILEDLYFL
-132 NVASVKLVGN
+132 NVASVKLVDN

-147 FLFRISDHKQYNV
+147 FLFRISDYKQYNV

-194 ILDEDYINK
+194 ILDKDYINK
-203 LQRNYFGTNT
+203 LQRNYFHTDE
-213 KEFKYIEAFD
+213 KEFKYIESFD

-271 KIQVISSDD
+271 KIQVISGDD

-296 KLKININSLFYESET
+296 KLKININSSFYESGT
-311 GKIDTI
+311 GKIDTV

-354 IYTTDISSTEQ
+354 IHTTDISSTEQ
-365 NIIIVNDS
+365 NVIIVNDS
-373 GLKSLQKLTIE
+373 GLNSLQKLTIE
-384 EFSALYGQQFVPQ
+384 EFSALYGQQFVPK

-408 GNIKDKTVLDIKDL
+408 GNIKDKTVLNIEDL
-422 DFKTYSVSQPT
+422 DFKTYSISMPQNN
-433 ESKKS
+433 KS
-438 YFQYITPN
+438 YFKYITPN
-446 NDLQKESDIDL
+446 NDIFTESDIEL
-457 TTTDTIDKV
+457 TTIDNAV
-466 VKSIESSIYGKDIFP
+466 NTIESSIYGKDIFP

-489 RTKGNIY
+489 RTGESKS
-496 LSSECIYN
+496 LSAECIYN
-504 PFNYDGKFDEKFK
+504 PFNYNGEFDEKFQ
-517 YILGGFGKNIQW
+517 YTLGGFGKNIQW
-529 RFITIGQLKSSAKAV
+529 RFITVGGLKDLAKSL
-544 EKDSFNPSK
+544 DSFNPVYSS
-553 TCYLT
+553 YLE
-558 LTGTRSNTI
+558 LKSGDTI
-567 DIKQFDENKTINKI
+567 STKQFTESTIKNKTVPEI
-581 YEQHAL
+581 YKQHCL
-587 KTPNDN
+587 YQSDDKM
-593 LYHDM
+593 YHDI

-624 NRSNVYYIGDIK
+624 NRSNVYHIGDIK
-636 VPRMSEFP
+636 VPRMREFP
-644 IYDERWMYSIGLEFK
+644 IYDDNLVYSIGLEFK
-659 VTLDPQIIKKYNIV
+659 VTLDPNIIKQYNIV

-682 YDNYTRNLEQCIIAR
+682 HDNYTRNLEQCVIAK
-697 PVRQDVAPLYIQN
+697 PVRQDVAPLYEQN
-710 DNYQNDKQKYSPY
+710 SSNNNDRQKYSPY

-742 NDNNQPDWKKYAKFY
+742 SNDNQPDWKKYVKFY
-757 PNGKFAHSEKNQSI
+757 PNGKFAHSEKNQKI
-771 FQLFSSSF
+771 FQLFSTSF
-779 ICQSDEQVK
+779 ICQNDEQVK
-788 RLQNNAKH
+788 RLQNNAKY

-801 YIYPGTLQDTNKV
+801 YIYPGTLQEVNKI
-814 INSST
+814 INNST
-819 VKSTFNKKVENSYK
+819 IKKTFNKKVENKYDD
-833 EYTGYIWSAILDNSQ
+833 YTGFNWSAIVDNSE

-857 IPCDTSEKVKQ
+857 ISCDINGKTKQ
-868 YVFNYNIC
+868 YVFDYNTQMYKI
-876 KKNVYL
+876 YL
-882 YPGDDTYTGSLDVVL
+882 YPQGNNTTDIGYTYL
-897 NTDKTIFDIKSIKDS
+897 NTDKTKFDIKSIKDS

-920 FSEVKKEGSVV
+920 FSEVKKEGEVV
-931 KDAIKQYANF
+931 KDAIKQYSNF
-941 VQTVNTESYVNF
+941 VQTVSTESYVNF
-953 VCCGKYYGDPGTNK
+953 VCCGKYYGDPGTNT
-967 SALFSWGS
+967 SALFNWGS
-975 NGEIDKAWE
+975 NAAADKAWE
-984 KYAEYTDVSGIG
+984 KYTEYTSVSSKAY
-996 HIPPAIGPLSGGG
+996 IPPAIGPLSAGG
-1009 QCFVCYLNNTQTST
+1009 QCFVCYLNNIQTSLNVYT
-1023 IKLEQLHEYLLD
+1023 QLYQHLLD
-1035 TTISLTEPKGTLDLC
+1035 TTVSLNEITGTLKQC
-1050 DKDITLGAYLCNITH
+1050 TKDITLGAYLCNITH

-1080 DTYYGFGNYFNITSN
+1080 DTYYGFGNYFNINAN
-1095 TGRFNQDNFCVF
+1095 TTRFNQDRFCVF
-1107 DGSTYIASHRFI
+1107 DGSTYIAQHRFI
-1119 TSHKFYDF
+1119 TAHKFYDF
-1127 NDFYANLQSM
+1127 NDFTSNLQSM

-1154 YGPAMNNSN
+1154 YGPAMNNNN

-1193 ESSNNVFNAQQLD
+1193 ESSNNIFNAQQLD
-1206 KQETN
+1206 KPETN

-1247 EITDIYTANDR
+1247 EITDIYTMNDR
-1258 TYVFQKNAVG
+1258 TYVFQKSAVG
-1268 KMSVN
+1268 KMSIN

-1311 CITDSENRLFWFDY
+1311 CITDSENKLFWFDY

-1344 LSVTNLLNM
+1344 LSVTNILNM
-1353 YDDDHLPKI
+1353 YDDLHLPKI

-1370 LYFGNIMKDND
+1370 LYFGNIRKDSD
-1381 LYNIIF
+1381 LYSIIF
-1387 NIKYNIAT
+1387 NTKYNIAT
-1395 SLYTDSDTSFT
+1395 SLYKDQDTLFT

-1418 ITKTGVYKTYCYSK
+1418 ITNIEGYKTYCYSK
-1432 NNLGIKNI
+1432 NNLDIENT
-1440 YLNPM
+1440 YVNPM

-1468 ANRRGRNSLEK
+1468 ANRRGINSLEK
-1479 PDFFNEKNISFMTD
+1479 TDFFNEKNISFMTD

-1499 YYDDV
+1499 YYDSV

-1527 TSSDIYNKG
+1527 TSSDIYNEG

>member
-65 KEMLLSSTDDVD
+65 KEMLFSSTDNVD
-77 LLKGIQSNDANINVI
+77 LLKGIQSKDANINVV

-117 GGVINTDILEDLYFL
+117 GGEPNKDILEDLYFL
-132 NVASVKLVGN
+132 NVASVKLVDN

-147 FLFRISDHKQYNV
+147 FLFRISDYKQYNV

-166 ISVVLNLEQTDV
+166 ISVVLNLEQTNV

-194 ILDEDYINK
+194 ILDKDYINK

-213 KEFKYIEAFD
+213 KEFKYIESFD

-271 KIQVISSDD
+271 KIQVISGDD

-296 KLKININSLFYESET
+296 KLKININNLFYESGT
-311 GKIDTI
+311 GEIDTV

-354 IYTTDISSTEQ
+354 IHTTDLSPTEKG
-365 NIIIVNDS
+365 IIIVNDS

-384 EFSALYGQQFVPQ
+384 EFSALYGQQFVPK

-408 GNIKDKTVLDIKDL
+408 GNIKDKTVLDIEDL

-433 ESKKS
+433 EFKKS

-446 NDLQKESDIDL
+446 NDLQKSDIDL

-489 RTKGNIY
+489 RTGENKS
-496 LSSECIYN
+496 LSAECIYN
-504 PFNYDGKFDEKFK
+504 PFNYNGEFDEKFK

-529 RFITIGQLKSSAKAV
+529 RFITIVQLKSSAKAA
-544 EKDSFNPSK
+544 EKDSFSPSK

-558 LTGTRSNTI
+558 LTGTGSNTI
-567 DIKQFDENKTINKI
+567 NIKQFDENKTINKI

-587 KTPNDN
+587 NTPNYN
-593 LYHDM
+593 LYHDI

-644 IYDERWMYSIGLEFK
+644 IYDDRWIYSIGLEFK

-682 YDNYTRNLEQCIIAR
+682 HDNYTRNLEQCVVSK
-697 PVRQDVAPLYIQN
+697 PVRQDVAPPYISAN
-710 DNYQNDKQKYSPY
+710 SNNYNNEKYSPY

-733 CLFYWFTDW
+733 CLFYWYTTSSDW
-742 NDNNQPDWKKYAKFY
+742 NTYKRIYPNNKYARTETGQ
-757 PNGKFAHSEKNQSI
+757 NI
-771 FQLFSSSF
+771 FQLLSTSF
-779 ICQSDEQVK
+779 ICQTDEQIK
-788 RLQNNAKH
+788 RLQNNAKQ

-801 YIYPGTLQDTNKV
+801 FIYPAENLDSINNIINKGKKPFSDTVEIVGVDHGTNYHWYY
-814 INSST
+814 INDPS
-819 VKSTFNKKVENSYK
+819 K
-833 EYTGYIWSAILDNSQ
+833 GYI
-848 EYLKINRSA
+848 KINRSR
-857 IPCDTSEKVKQ
+857 IPCDNTSKTNQ
-868 YVFNYNIC
+868 YTFNYNNIT
-876 KKNVYL
+876 NNIYL
-882 YPGDDTYTGSLDVVL
+882 YNSISEEL
-897 NTDKTIFDIKSIKDS
+897 NTDKTIFDIKAIKDS

-920 FSEVKKEGSVV
+920 FSEVKKEGDVV
-931 KDAIKQYANF
+931 KDAIKRYANF

-953 VCCGKYYGDPGTNK
+953 VCCGKYNGDPGTNS
-967 SALFSWGS
+967 SALFNWGS
-975 NGEIDKAWE
+975 NSEDDKAWGN
-984 KYAEYTDVSGIG
+984 YTEYTHVSGG
-996 HIPPAIGPLSGGG
+996 TYIPPAIGPLSAGG
-1009 QCFVCYLNNTQTST
+1009 QCFVCYLNNIASYDD
-1023 IKLEQLHEYLLD
+1023 KGVLHVDQNSPYKYLLEANVSLKEPIG
-1035 TTISLTEPKGTLDLC
+1035 TIDNCQKIMVLGT
-1050 DKDITLGAYLCNITH
+1050 YLCNITH

-1095 TGRFNQDNFCVF
+1095 TGRFDQDNFCVF
-1107 DGSTYIASHRFI
+1107 DGSTYIAQHKFI
-1119 TSHKFYDF
+1119 TAHKFYDF
-1127 NDFYANLQSM
+1127 NDFTSNLQSM

-1142 VIMESDINPYFM
+1142 VIMESDINPHFM
-1154 YGPAMNNSN
+1154 YGPAMNDYN

-1193 ESSNNVFNAQQLD
+1193 ESSNNIFNAQQLD
-1206 KQETN
+1206 KPETN

-1218 SQIKTNG
+1218 SQVKTNG

-1247 EITDIYTANDR
+1247 EITDIYTMNDR

-1268 KMSVN
+1268 KMSIN

-1300 DTKYGMRKDDM
+1300 DTKHGMRKDDM

-1330 CTLNDNNVTNYSDS
+1330 CTLNDNSVTNYSDS
-1344 LSVTNLLNM
+1344 LSVTNILNM
-1353 YDDDHLPKI
+1353 YDDLHLPKI
-1362 LYDKTNNE
+1362 LYDNTNNE
-1370 LYFGNIMKDND
+1370 LYFGNIRKDSD

-1387 NIKYNIAT
+1387 NTKYNIAT
-1395 SLYTDSDTSFT
+1395 SLYKDQDTLFT

-1418 ITKTGVYKTYCYSK
+1418 ITNIDGYKTYCYSK
-1432 NNLGIKNI
+1432 NNLDIENI
-1440 YLNPM
+1440 YVNPM

-1479 PDFFNEKNISFMTD
+1479 IDFFNEKNISFMTD
-1493 LSDTEH
+1493 LSDTEQ
-1499 YYDDV
+1499 YYDSV

-1515 SYPIPRVGFEGK
+1515 SYPIPRVGFEGN
-1527 TSSDIYNKG
+1527 TSSDIYNEG

-1548 TYSDYNTSKE
+1548 TYIDCNTSKE

>member
-65 KEMLLSSTDDVD
+65 KEMLFSSTDNVD
-77 LLKGIQSNDANINVI
+77 LLKGIQGKDANINVV

-117 GGVINTDILEDLYFL
+117 GGRPNIDILEDLYFL

-147 FLFRISDHKQYNV
+147 FLFRISDHKQYDV
-160 YKDVKN
+160 YKNVKN

-186 VHKIMELN
+186 IHKIMELN
-194 ILDEDYINK
+194 ILDKDYINK
-203 LQRNYFGTNT
+203 LQRNYFHTNE
-213 KEFKYIEAFD
+213 KEFKYIESFD

-229 FPRNKVIIDGI
+229 FPTDRIIIDGT

-271 KIQVISSDD
+271 KIQVISGDD

-296 KLKININSLFYESET
+296 KLKINLFINHQSDDYYN
-311 GKIDTI
+311 I
-317 GSAIFNSKD
+317 N

-354 IYTTDISSTEQ
+354 IKNINED
-365 NIIIVNDS
+365 IIINDS
-373 GLKSLQKLTIE
+373 GLNSLQKLTIE
-384 EFSALYGQQFVPQ
+384 EFSALYGQQFIPQ

-408 GNIKDKTVLDIKDL
+408 GNIKDKTVLDIEGL
-422 DFKTYSVSQPT
+422 DFKTYSVSIP
-433 ESKKS
+433 KDGKS
-438 YFQYITPN
+438 NFKYITPN
-446 NDLQKESDIDL
+446 NELLTKSDIEL
-457 TTTDTIDKV
+457 KTIDQV
-466 VKSIESSIYGKDIFP
+466 VNLIEDNEYGKDIFP
-481 AYSDINSY
+481 AYSDINLY
-489 RTKGNIY
+489 RTEKNIPLY
-496 LSSECIYN
+496 DECIYN
-504 PFNYDGKFDEKFK
+504 PFNYNGKFDENFK

-529 RFITIGQLKSSAKAV
+529 RFITVGDLKPNANTTNK
-544 EKDSFNPSK
+544 FNIK
-553 TCYLT
+553 NYGFLT
-558 LTGTRSNTI
+558 LSDQSN
-567 DIKQFDENKTINKI
+567 DNVYNDKIKPEQTINSRAVNSI
-581 YEQHAL
+581 YRQHNIIHEQDNEL
-587 KTPNDN
+587 YNDI
-593 LYHDM
+593 

-611 TYRYGIVLYSADG
+611 TYRYGIVLYSVDG
-624 NRSNVYYIGDIK
+624 NKSNVYHIGDIK

-644 IYDERWMYSIGLEFK
+644 IYDDNYIYSIGLEFK
-659 VTLDPQIIKKYNIV
+659 LTLDPQIIEKYNII

-682 YDNYTRNLEQCIIAR
+682 YDNYTRNLEQCIIAK
-697 PVRQDVAPLYIQN
+697 PVRQDIAPPYIK
-710 DNYQNDKQKYSPY
+710 DNTTVYEREKYSPY

-733 CLFYWFTDW
+733 CLFYWYTTDH
-742 NDNNQPDWKKYAKFY
+742 DWGIFKKIYPNTKYAR
-757 PNGKFAHSEKNQSI
+757 SENNQSI
-771 FQLFSSSF
+771 FQLFSTSF
-779 ICQSDEQVK
+779 ICQTDEQIK
-788 RLQNNAKH
+788 RLQNNAKQ

-801 YIYPGTLQDTNKV
+801 FIYPYKDLDSVNKV
-814 INSST
+814 INPD
-819 VKSTFNKKVENSYK
+819 KSTFNQYVYENVQNSTEYFVENLK
-833 EYTGYIWSAILDNSQ
+833 DIKRNYI
-848 EYLKINRSA
+848 KINRSA
-857 IPCDTSEKVKQ
+857 IPCT
-868 YVFNYNIC
+868 
-876 KKNVYL
+876 
-882 YPGDDTYTGSLDVVL
+882 
-897 NTDKTIFDIKSIKDS
+897 NTDKTNQYIFDYNNLTRIIFTDADYGETIFTRSSFNYDIKTIKDS

-920 FSEVKKEGSVV
+920 FSEVKKEGDVI
-931 KDAIKQYANF
+931 KDAIKQYSNF
-941 VQTVNTESYVNF
+941 VQTVDTESYVNF
-953 VCCGKYYGDPGTNK
+953 VCCGKYNGDPGRNS
-967 SALFSWGS
+967 SALFNWGS
-975 NGEIDKAWE
+975 NSEYDKLWQGFT
-984 KYAEYTDVSGIG
+984 EYTWVSAQNRIG
-996 HIPPAIGPLSGGG
+996 PAIGPLSAGG
-1009 QCFVCYLNNTQTST
+1009 QCFICCLNNTSDESENLLN
-1023 IKLEQLHEYLLD
+1023 KNVCLEKPITQSGGNVSKTMVL
-1035 TTISLTEPKGTLDLC
+1035 GT
-1050 DKDITLGAYLCNITH
+1050 YLCNIIH

-1080 DTYYGFGNYFNITSN
+1080 DTYYGFGNYFNISSIG
-1095 TGRFNQDNFCVF
+1095 GRFDQDRFCVF
-1107 DGSTYIASHRFI
+1107 DGSTYIAQHRFI
-1119 TSHKFYDF
+1119 TAHKFYDF
-1127 NDFYANLQSM
+1127 NDFSSNLQSM

-1142 VIMESDINPYFM
+1142 VIMESDINPHFM

-1193 ESSNNVFNAQQLD
+1193 ESSNNIFNAQQLD
-1206 KQETN
+1206 KLETN

-1218 SQIKTNG
+1218 SQVKTNG

-1247 EITDIYTANDR
+1247 EITDIYTMNDR
-1258 TYVFQKNAVG
+1258 TYVFQKSAVG
-1268 KMSVN
+1268 KMSIN

-1344 LSVTNLLNM
+1344 LSVTNILNM
-1353 YDDDHLPKI
+1353 YDDMYLPKI

-1370 LYFGNIMKDND
+1370 LYFGNIRKDSD

-1387 NIKYNIAT
+1387 NTKYNIAT
-1395 SLYTDSDTSFT
+1395 SLYKDQDTLFT

-1418 ITKTGVYKTYCYSK
+1418 ITNIGGYKTYCYSK
-1432 NNLGIKNI
+1432 NNLDIENT
-1440 YLNPM
+1440 YVNPM

-1479 PDFFNEKNISFMTD
+1479 IDFFNEKNISFMTD
-1493 LSDTEH
+1493 LSDTEQ
-1499 YYDDV
+1499 YYDSV

-1515 SYPIPRVGFEGK
+1515 SYPIPRVGFEGN
-1527 TSSDIYNKG
+1527 TSSDIYNEG

-1548 TYSDYNTSKE
+1548 TYTDCNTSKE

>member
-65 KEMLLSSTDDVD
+65 KEILFNSADDVD
-77 LLKGIQSNDANINVI
+77 LLKGVQSDDANINVV

-117 GGVINTDILEDLYFL
+117 GEEVNTDILEDLYFL
-132 NVASVKLVGN
+132 NVASVKLVDN

-160 YKDVKN
+160 YKDIKN

-194 ILDEDYINK
+194 ILDKDYINK
-203 LQRNYFGTNT
+203 LQRNYFGTNE
-213 KEFKYIEAFD
+213 KEFKYIESFD

-271 KIQVISSDD
+271 KIQVISGDD

-296 KLKININSLFYESET
+296 KLRINLFNNHQSDDYYN
-311 GKIDTI
+311 IY
-317 GSAIFNSKD
+317 

-343 NAEIDLIYDSL
+343 NAEINLIYDSL
-354 IYTTDISSTEQ
+354 IKDINE
-365 NIIIVNDS
+365 NIIINDS
-373 GLKSLQKLTIE
+373 GLNSLQKLTIE
-384 EFSALYGQQFVPQ
+384 EFSALYGQQFVPK

-408 GNIKDKTVLDIKDL
+408 GNIKDKTILDIGDI
-422 DFKTYSVSQPT
+422 DFKTYSVSMPIVNDTNLTPT
-433 ESKKS
+433 KKIYKS
-438 YFQYITPN
+438 YFQYINPDGGLSKT
-446 NDLQKESDIDL
+446 SDIEL
-457 TTTDTIDKV
+457 NTIDDAV
-466 VKSIESSIYGKDIFP
+466 EQIEGDEFGKNIFP
-481 AYSDINSY
+481 AYSDINTY
-489 RTKGNIY
+489 RTGTNTN
-496 LSSECIYN
+496 LSKECIYN
-504 PFNYDGKFDEKFK
+504 PFNYNGDFDENFK

-529 RFITIGQLKSSAKAV
+529 RFITV
-544 EKDSFNPSK
+544 ESLTKGSMVINGWFSK
-553 TCYLT
+553 YLT
-558 LTGTRSNTI
+558 LSNAS
-567 DIKQFDENKTINKI
+567 NSINYGSSLSTNRPVSVI
-581 YEQHAL
+581 YEQHGL
-587 KTPNDN
+587 PKTDSA

-598 FSSSILRS
+598 FSSSVFRS

-624 NRSNVYYIGDIK
+624 NRSNVYHIGDIK
-636 VPRMSEFP
+636 VPRVNEAP
-644 IYDERWMYSIGLEFK
+644 IYNNNSINSIGLEFK
-659 VTLDPQIIKKYNIV
+659 ITLDPQIIKKYNIV

-682 YDNYTRNLEQCIIAR
+682 HDNYTRNLEQCVIAK
-697 PVRQDVAPLYIQN
+697 PVRQDVAPPYIKAN
-710 DNYQNDKQKYSPY
+710 TVYYDNIKYSPY

-733 CLFYWFTDW
+733 CLFYWYTNDSDW
-742 NDNNQPDWKKYAKFY
+742 NEYKKIYPNTKYARTESGQ
-757 PNGKFAHSEKNQSI
+757 NI
-771 FQLFSSSF
+771 FQLFSTSF

-788 RLQNNAKH
+788 RLQNNAKQ

-801 YIYPGTLQDTNKV
+801 FIYPAEKLDAINRV
-814 INSST
+814 IN
-819 VKSTFNKKVENSYK
+819 
-833 EYTGYIWSAILDNSQ
+833 NSQ
-848 EYLKINRSA
+848 NTFSENVEIKYTDPLTNYHWYHIPDTPKGFIKINRSA
-857 IPCDTSEKVKQ
+857 IPCENSNKTDQ
-868 YVFNYNIC
+868 YTFNYKNITN
-876 KKNVYL
+876 NVWL
-882 YPGDDTYTGSLDVVL
+882 YPSISQTLG
-897 NTDKTIFDIKSIKDS
+897 TDKAKFNIKAIKDA

-920 FSEVKKEGSVV
+920 FSEVKKEGEIV
-931 KDAIKQYANF
+931 KDAIKQYSNF
-941 VQTVNTESYVNF
+941 VQTINTESYVNF
-953 VCCGKYYGDPGTNK
+953 VCCGKYYGDPGTNT
-967 SALFSWGS
+967 SALFNWGS
-975 NGEIDKAWE
+975 SDNADKKWAN
-984 KYAEYTDVSGIG
+984 YTEYTNVGG
-996 HIPPAIGPLSGGG
+996 NGYIPPAKGPLGAGG
-1009 QCFVCYLNNTQTST
+1009 QCFICYIDNKQSYTDKGELSVDED
-1023 IKLEQLHEYLLD
+1023 KPYEYLLEAN
-1035 TTISLTEPKGTLDLC
+1035 ISLKEPTGTIGNC
-1050 DKDITLGAYLCNITH
+1050 TKEMVLGSYLCNITH

-1080 DTYYGFGNYFNITSN
+1080 DTYYGFGNYFNITLN
-1095 TGRFNQDNFCVF
+1095 TGRFNQDTFCVF
-1107 DGSTYIASHRFI
+1107 DGSTYIASHKFI
-1119 TSHKFYDF
+1119 TVHKFYDF
-1127 NDFYANLQSM
+1127 NDFKSNLQSV

-1142 VIMESDINPYFM
+1142 VIMESDINPHFM

-1163 TNVQIKPASIEGVVS
+1163 ANVQIKPASIEGVVS

-1193 ESSNNVFNAQQLD
+1193 ESSNNIFNAQQLD
-1206 KQETN
+1206 KLETN

-1247 EITDIYTANDR
+1247 EITDIYTMNDR

-1268 KMSVN
+1268 KMSIN

-1311 CITDSENRLFWFDY
+1311 CVTDTENKLFWFDY

-1330 CTLNDNNVTNYSDS
+1330 CTLNENGAVNYSDS
-1344 LSVTNLLNM
+1344 LNVTNILNM
-1353 YDDDHLPKI
+1353 YDDTYLPKI

-1370 LYFGNIMKDND
+1370 LYFGNIRKDDD

-1387 NIKYNIAT
+1387 NTKYNIAT
-1395 SLYTDSDTSFT
+1395 SLYIDPYTSFI
-1406 DGFYLLDNYVNK
+1406 DGFYLLDDYVNK
-1418 ITKTGVYKTYCYSK
+1418 ITKSGVYKTYCYSK
-1432 NNLGIKNI
+1432 NNLAIKNI
-1440 YLNPM
+1440 YVNPM

-1479 PDFFNEKNISFMTD
+1479 PNFFDTKNISFMTD

-1499 YYDDV
+1499 YYDNV

-1527 TSSDIYNKG
+1527 TSTDIYTEG

>member
-65 KEMLLSSTDDVD
+65 KEMLLSSTDGVD
-77 LLKGIQSNDANINVI
+77 LLKGIQSDDANINVI
-92 FDYIYKTVQCGEHC
+92 FDYIYKTVQCGEYC

-117 GGVINTDILEDLYFL
+117 GGLVNTDILEDLYFL
-132 NVASVKLVGN
+132 NVARVELVGN

-194 ILDEDYINK
+194 ILDKDYINK

-213 KEFKYIEAFD
+213 KKFKYIEAFD

-271 KIQVISSDD
+271 KIQVISGDD

-296 KLKININSLFYESET
+296 KLKININSLFYESGT
-311 GKIDTI
+311 
-317 GSAIFNSKD
+317 SATFNSKD

-354 IYTTDISSTEQ
+354 IHTTDISSTEQ

-384 EFSALYGQQFVPQ
+384 EFAALYGQQFVPQ
-397 VIEKNQEYLLA
+397 IIEKNQEYLLA
-408 GNIKDKTVLDIKDL
+408 GNIKDKTVLDINNI
-422 DFKTYSVSQPT
+422 DFKTYSVGIPQNG
-433 ESKKS
+433 KS
-438 YFQYITPN
+438 YFKYTTPDN
-446 NDLQKESDIDL
+446 RTLTNSDIEL
-457 TTTDTIDKV
+457 TTIDEV
-466 VKSIESSIYGKDIFP
+466 VDSIEDNIYGKDIFP
-481 AYSDINSY
+481 TYSNINLY
-489 RTKGNIY
+489 RTENNTV

-504 PFNYDGKFDEKFK
+504 PFNYNGEFDKNFQ
-517 YILGGFGKNIQW
+517 YTLGGFGKNIQW
-529 RFITIGQLKSSAKAV
+529 RFITVGALKSLAKSS
-544 EKDSFNPSK
+544 DSFNPSYSS
-553 TCYLT
+553 YLELKSGNIIST
-558 LTGTRSNTI
+558 KQSNTESAF
-567 DIKQFDENKTINKI
+567 KNKTISEI
-581 YEQHAL
+581 YKQHDL
-587 KTPNDN
+587 VNTNDK
-593 LYHDM
+593 LYHDI

-611 TYRYGIVLYSADG
+611 TYRYGIVLYSAEG
-624 NRSNVYYIGDIK
+624 NKSNVYHIGDIK

-697 PVRQDVAPLYIQN
+697 PVRQDVAPLYIKN
-710 DNYQNDKQKYSPY
+710 DNDQNDKQKYSPY

-742 NDNNQPDWKKYAKFY
+742 NDDNQPDWKKYAKFY

-819 VKSTFNKKVENSYK
+819 VKSTFNKKVENGYK

-975 NGEIDKAWE
+975 NSEIDKAWE
-984 KYAEYTDVSGIG
+984 KYAEYTNVSGGG

-1009 QCFVCYLNNTQTST
+1009 QCFVCYLNNTQTSNN
-1023 IKLEQLHEYLLD
+1023 KLEHLHEYLLD

-1050 DKDITLGAYLCNITH
+1050 DKDITLGTYLCNITH

-1142 VIMESDINPYFM
+1142 VIMESDINPHFM
-1154 YGPAMNNSN
+1154 YGPAMNDYN

-1193 ESSNNVFNAQQLD
+1193 ESSNNIFNAQQLD

-1247 EITDIYTANDR
+1247 EITDIYTMNDR

-1268 KMSVN
+1268 KMSIN

-1353 YDDDHLPKI
+1353 YDDIHLPKI
-1362 LYDKTNNE
+1362 LYDNTNNE
-1370 LYFGNIMKDND
+1370 LYFGNIRKDSD
-1381 LYNIIF
+1381 LYSIIF
-1387 NIKYNIAT
+1387 NTKYNIAT
-1395 SLYTDSDTSFT
+1395 SLYKDQDTLFT

-1418 ITKTGVYKTYCYSK
+1418 IINIDGYKTHCYSK
-1432 NNLGIKNI
+1432 NNIDIENI
-1440 YLNPM
+1440 YVNPM

-1527 TSSDIYNKG
+1527 TSSDIYNEG

>member
-65 KEMLLSSTDDVD
+65 KEIPFSSTDNVD
-77 LLKGIQSNDANINVI
+77 LLNGVKSDNVNVKII

-117 GGVINTDILEDLYFL
+117 DGVVNTDILEDLYFL
-132 NVASVKLVGN
+132 NVASVKLIDG
-142 EYKYT
+142 EYKYK
-147 FLFRISDHKQYNV
+147 FLFRIGDHKQYNI

-194 ILDEDYINK
+194 ILDGDYINK
-203 LQRNYFGTNT
+203 LQRNYFHTNE
-213 KEFKYIEAFD
+213 KEFKYIKSFD

-229 FPRNKVIIDGI
+229 FPRNKVIIDSI

-255 LYKKH
+255 LYKKY

-296 KLKININSLFYESET
+296 RLKININNSFYEAGT
-311 GKIDTI
+311 GDIDSI
-317 GSAIFNSKD
+317 NGASFNTKD

-354 IYTTDISSTEQ
+354 IHTTDISSTEQ
-365 NIIIVNDS
+365 NVIIVNDS
-373 GLKSLQKLTIE
+373 GLNSLQKLTIE
-384 EFSALYGQQFVPQ
+384 EFSSLYGQQFVPK

-408 GNIKDKTVLDIKDL
+408 GNIKDKTVLDIEDL
-422 DFKTYSVSQPT
+422 DFKTYSVSMPQD
-433 ESKKS
+433 SKS
-438 YFQYITPN
+438 YFKYITPN
-446 NDLQKESDIDL
+446 NDVYTKSDIEL
-457 TTTDTIDKV
+457 TTIDNAVDT
-466 VKSIESSIYGKDIFP
+466 IESSIYGKDIFP

-489 RTKGNIY
+489 RTSESKSLNA
-496 LSSECIYN
+496 ECIYN
-504 PFNYDGKFDEKFK
+504 PFNYNGEFDENFQ

-529 RFITIGQLKSSAKAV
+529 RFITVGALKSLAKSL
-544 EKDSFNPSK
+544 DSFNPSRSS
-553 TCYLT
+553 YLELKSGNT
-558 LTGTRSNTI
+558 ISTKQSNTESTF
-567 DIKQFDENKTINKI
+567 KNKTLSEIYKQHGLVNTNNK
-581 YEQHAL
+581 
-587 KTPNDN
+587 
-593 LYHDM
+593 LYHDI

-611 TYRYGIVLYSADG
+611 TYRYGIILYSADG
-624 NRSNVYYIGDIK
+624 NRSNVYHIGDIK
-636 VPRMSEFP
+636 VPRMGEFP
-644 IYDERWMYSIGLEFK
+644 IYNEHYIYSIGLEFK
-659 VTLDPQIIKKYNIV
+659 VTLDSNIIKQYNIV

-682 YDNYTRNLEQCIIAR
+682 HDNYTRNLEQCIIAR
-697 PVRQDVAPLYIQN
+697 PVRQDVAPLYIKN
-710 DNYQNDKQKYSPY
+710 NSDQNDKQKYSPY

-742 NDNNQPDWKKYAKFY
+742 NNDNQPDWKKYAKFY

-819 VKSTFNKKVENSYK
+819 VKSTFNKKVENGYK
-833 EYTGYIWSAILDNSQ
+833 EYNGYIWSAILDNSQ

-868 YVFNYNIC
+868 YVFNYNVC

-920 FSEVKKEGSVV
+920 FSEIKKEGSVV

-975 NGEIDKAWE
+975 DSEIDKEWE
-984 KYAEYTDVSGIG
+984 KYAEYTNVSGEK

-1009 QCFVCYLNNTQTST
+1009 QCFVCYLNNTQTSNN
-1023 IKLEQLHEYLLD
+1023 KLEHLHEYLLD

-1050 DKDITLGAYLCNITH
+1050 DKDITLGTYLCNITH

-1080 DTYYGFGNYFNITSN
+1080 DTYYGFGNYFNINVN
-1095 TGRFNQDNFCVF
+1095 TTRFNQDHFCVF
-1107 DGSTYIASHRFI
+1107 DGSTYIAQHRFI
-1119 TSHKFYDF
+1119 TAHKFYDF

-1154 YGPAMNNSN
+1154 YGPIMNNYN
-1163 TNVQIKPASIEGVVS
+1163 VNVQTKPCSIEGVTS

-1193 ESSNNVFNAQQLD
+1193 ESSNNIFNAQQLD
-1206 KQETN
+1206 KLETN

-1239 VDTNSQYG
+1239 IDTNSQYG
-1247 EITDIYTANDR
+1247 EITDIYTMNDH

-1268 KMSVN
+1268 KMSIN

-1280 NNDNDIQLGQGT
+1280 NNNNDIQLGQGT

-1300 DTKYGMRKDDM
+1300 NTKYGMRKDDM
-1311 CITDSENRLFWFDY
+1311 CITNSENRLFWFDY

-1330 CTLNDNNVTNYSDS
+1330 CTLNENGVVNYSDS

-1353 YDDDHLPKI
+1353 YDDTHLPKI

-1395 SLYTDSDTSFT
+1395 SLYTDSDISFT
-1406 DGFYLLDNYVNK
+1406 NGFYLLDNYVNK

-1432 NNLGIKNI
+1432 NNLGIKNV
-1440 YLNPM
+1440 YVNPM

-1468 ANRRGRNSLEK
+1468 ANRRDRNSLEK
-1479 PDFFNEKNISFMTD
+1479 PNFFDEKNISFMTD

-1499 YYDDV
+1499 YYDNV

-1527 TSSDIYNKG
+1527 TSSDIYNEG

>member
-45 IGGDVASPEEKQ
+45 IGGDAASPEEKQ

-65 KEMLLSSTDDVD
+65 KEMSLSSTDNID
-77 LLKGIQSNDANINVI
+77 LLKGVQSDNVNINVV

-106 IILYKTHVNKT
+106 IILYKTHVNKAS
-117 GGVINTDILEDLYFL
+117 GVINTGILEDLYFL
-132 NVASVKLVGN
+132 NVASVKLVNN

-160 YKDVKN
+160 YKDIKN

-194 ILDEDYINK
+194 ILDKDYINK

-213 KEFKYIEAFD
+213 KEFKYIESFD

-271 KIQVISSDD
+271 KIHVISTDD

-296 KLKININSLFYESET
+296 KLKINIDNLFYESET
-311 GKIDTI
+311 GNIDLVSEKSFGT
-317 GSAIFNSKD
+317 KD

-354 IYTTDISSTEQ
+354 IHTTDASSIEKG
-365 NIIIVNDS
+365 IIIVNDS
-373 GLKSLQKLTIE
+373 GLKSLQKLTTE
-384 EFSALYGQQFVPQ
+384 EFAALYGQQFVPQ
-397 VIEKNQEYLLA
+397 IIEKNQGYLLA

-422 DFKTYSVSQPT
+422 DFKTYSIFPGDT
-433 ESKKS
+433 LEKTPR
-438 YFQYITPN
+438 FDYIDPVGN
-446 NDLQKESDIDL
+446 SIKNKNIDI
-457 TTTDTIDKV
+457 TTIDKAV
-466 VKSIESSIYGKDIFP
+466 DSIENNEYGKDIFP
-481 AYSDINSY
+481 VHSDINAFAHNSKSY
-489 RTKGNIY
+489 IY
-496 LSSECIYN
+496 KQCMYN
-504 PFNYDGKFDEKFK
+504 PFNYDGKFNKNFK
-517 YILGGFGKNIQW
+517 GVIGGFGKNIQW
-529 RFITIGQLKSSAKAV
+529 RFIVTGYLKPDYSIIS
-544 EKDSFNPSK
+544 ENPFDMTK
-553 TCYLT
+553 TGYLIVDNN
-558 LTGTRSNTI
+558 NT
-567 DIKQFDENKTINKI
+567 DNFLSVKQFDYNKSVDEI
-581 YEQHAL
+581 YKQHAL
-587 KTPNDN
+587 IKLDDK
-593 LYHDM
+593 LYRDI

-624 NRSNVYYIGDIK
+624 NKSNVYHIGDIK
-636 VPRMSEFP
+636 VPTMGEFP
-644 IYDERWMYSIGLEFK
+644 IYDDKYIYSIGLEFK
-659 VTLDPQIIKKYNIV
+659 VTLNPQIIKKYNIV

-682 YDNYTRNLEQCIIAR
+682 HDNYTRNLEQCVIAK
-697 PVRQDVAPLYIQN
+697 PVRQDITPLNSGYLAR
-710 DNYQNDKQKYSPY
+710 YSPY
-723 YPTGFLTSQP
+723 YPTGFLMSQP
-733 CLFYWFTDW
+733 CLYYWYTNDNDW
-742 NDNNQPDWKKYAKFY
+742 NEYKKIY
-757 PNGKFAHSEKNQSI
+757 PNGKYARTEIGQSI
-771 FQLFSSSF
+771 FQLFSTSF
-779 ICQSDEQVK
+779 ICQSDEQIK
-788 RLQNNAKH
+788 RLQNNAKQ
-796 LELLS
+796 LELVS
-801 YIYPGTLQDTNKV
+801 FIYPY
-814 INSST
+814 
-819 VKSTFNKKVENSYK
+819 KKDIGLYPPFYSNAEIAELSK
-833 EYTGYIWSAILDNSQ
+833 IDEDHWQYIKDPSGNFI
-848 EYLKINRSA
+848 KINRAA
-857 IPCDTSEKVKQ
+857 IECNNSGKLYQLTYKYYNMSKQ
-868 YVFNYNIC
+868 
-876 KKNVYL
+876 VYL
-882 YPGDDTYTGSLDVVL
+882 YKGSIYADL
-897 NTDKTIFDIKSIKDS
+897 NTDTSIFDIKLIKNP
-912 KNLEWNQC
+912 KNLQWNQC
-920 FSEVKKEGSVV
+920 FSEVKKDGDVV
-931 KDAIKQYANF
+931 KDAIKAYANY
-941 VQTVNTESYVNF
+941 VQSVDNESYVNF
-953 VCCGKYYGDPGTNK
+953 VASGKYNGDPGTN
-967 SALFSWGS
+967 STALFSWGS
-975 NGEIDKAWE
+975 NKTEDKKWE
-984 KYAEYTDVSGIG
+984 KYAEYTSSSNKDY
-996 HIPPAIGPLSGGG
+996 IPPAKGPLSAGG
-1009 QCFVCYLNNTQTST
+1009 QCFVCYLNNPQTYTNPEDLNVTQD
-1023 IKLEQLHEYLLD
+1023 IAYKYLL
-1035 TTISLTEPKGTLDLC
+1035 EGNVTLSN
-1050 DKDITLGAYLCNITH
+1050 DKDGNRIMLIGSYLCNITH
-1065 EAQQFSGKLLTQMQY
+1065 EAQQFSGRLLTQMQY
-1080 DTYYGFGNYFNITSN
+1080 DTYYGFGNYFNITQN
-1095 TGRFNQDNFCVF
+1095 VGRFDQDNFCIF
-1107 DGSTYIASHRFI
+1107 DGSTYITQHRFI
-1119 TSHKFYDF
+1119 TAHKFYDF
-1127 NDFYANLQSM
+1127 NDYSSNLQSM
-1137 QVSNN
+1137 QVSND

-1163 TNVQIKPASIEGVVS
+1163 TNVQIKPASIEGVIS

-1193 ESSNNVFNAQQLD
+1193 ESSNNIFNAQQLN
-1206 KQETN
+1206 KLETN

-1218 SQIKTNG
+1218 SQVKTNG

-1247 EITDIYTANDR
+1247 EITDIYTMNDR
-1258 TYVFQKNAVG
+1258 TYVFQKNAIG
-1268 KMSVN
+1268 KMSIN
-1273 ERSIVKD
+1273 ERSIIKD
-1280 NNDNDIQLGQGT
+1280 NNDNDIQLGQGI

-1330 CTLNDNNVTNYSDS
+1330 CTLNDNSVTNYSDS
-1344 LSVTNLLNM
+1344 LSVTNILNM
-1353 YDDDHLPKI
+1353 YDDLHLPKI

-1370 LYFGNIMKDND
+1370 LYFGNIRKDSD

-1387 NIKYNIAT
+1387 NTKYNIAT
-1395 SLYTDSDTSFT
+1395 SLYIDPDISFT
-1406 DGFYLLDNYVNK
+1406 NGFYLLDNYVNK
-1418 ITKTGVYKTYCYSK
+1418 ITKSGVYKTYCYSK
-1432 NNLGIKNI
+1432 NNLSIKNI
-1440 YLNPM
+1440 YVNPM

-1527 TSSDIYNKG
+1527 TSSDIYNEG